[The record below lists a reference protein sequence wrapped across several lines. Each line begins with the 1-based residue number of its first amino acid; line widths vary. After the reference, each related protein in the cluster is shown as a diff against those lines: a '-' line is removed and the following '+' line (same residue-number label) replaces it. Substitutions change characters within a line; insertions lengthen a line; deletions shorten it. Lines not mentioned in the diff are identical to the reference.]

1 MKKRVYV
8 MLLMTMMTVMAVA
21 QTAQEL
27 LSEANAKYEAGQMAD
42 ALELYTQAANKGL
55 AEAQF
60 QLGKMYYLGESGS
73 KDYSSASMWFKR
85 AARQRHP
92 KAEYG
97 LATCY
102 MNGDGLPVN
111 YDQAL
116 MYMKASALRGYVPA
130 QRKLAELYSKGVLV
144 EADSVEAKR
153 WLDMSDGKDVAL
165 VPEIERP
172 TKIIAKAPVSAAPAA
187 SGLPAGSAAPS
198 AALAASGLP
207 AGSAASVAASTTP
220 AVSPAGSAATTPAAS
235 AAGTV
240 AAVADPP
247 IGYSATILPPAER
260 PDSLVKLMD
269 LVKLSRTEQLD
280 SLNQALMDSLTTTG
294 ILSKTMIATID
305 SMMIADSLEVVRLEK
320 LRQLKLQVAQ
330 QAQRKKSLV
339 VLPKESEIQRN
350 LPPTAT
356 THWDVPLEALTLK
369 QDGTEVPTP
378 SAPAGAPA
386 AAPAASGLP
395 AGTSAGSA
403 VASTT
408 PAASAAG
415 TAADILPVGADIP
428 APTAFDKLAAGASL
442 ASLNNTQDQI
452 EEEMNM
458 ANGAPVVRI
467 LYPEDQSLF
476 HTDVIKVKYQLL
488 AQGLESSTKIT
499 VMVDGVRQPDSRAVK
514 QADMIEVDVPNRD
527 CTVMLFAQ
535 NEKGNS
541 IPAAIRLIRENVQEV
556 DLPRLFAVVVG
567 VGDYKDEKLLPLK
580 MTVKDAND
588 FANVLRS
595 KKGHPFTD
603 VEVKLLCDQEATRGD
618 IFEAMEWMGQEAR
631 PNDLC
636 MFFFAGHGYRDE
648 RDRFF
653 FMPYGGSTKRTYEC
667 FSATDFK
674 DAAERINSKFVV
686 FADACYSAGLLEG
699 NRSAAAEHFVEQLRR
714 SKNGML
720 FYASSAGDT
729 KSKEDPTWGN
739 GAFTKALVEAFNGA
753 ARKEGDEGLST
764 RTLDTYL
771 YDAVR
776 RTTEFKQTPVFM
788 NPSGIEHFNIFTYEK

>member
-1 MKKRVYV
+1 MMNMNKRLCAI
-8 MLLMTMMTVMAVA
+8 LLMTVMTVMAVA

-27 LSEANAKYEAGQMAD
+27 LNDANAKYEAGQMDA

-55 AEAQF
+55 AEAQY

-85 AARQRHP
+85 AARQRHA

-130 QRKLAELYSKGVLV
+130 QRKLAELYQKGVLV

-153 WLDMSDGKDVAL
+153 WRDMSDGKDVTL
-165 VPEIERP
+165 VPEFERP
-172 TKIIAKAPVSAAPAA
+172 TKIIAQAPTASSTSTAPATTAPV
-187 SGLPAGSAAPS
+187 
-198 AALAASGLP
+198 
-207 AGSAASVAASTTP
+207 AASVNSVATTP
-220 AVSPAGSAATTPAAS
+220 AVSAVAT
-235 AAGTV
+235 
-240 AAVADPP
+240 AVADPP
-247 IGYSATILPPAER
+247 VGYSATILPPSER

-294 ILSKTMIATID
+294 VLNKRMIATID
-305 SMMIADSLEVVRLEK
+305 SMMIADSLEVVRLER

-339 VLPKESEIQRN
+339 VLPKDSEIQRD
-350 LPPTAT
+350 LPPSAS

-369 QDGTEVPTP
+369 QDDKVPAP
-378 SAPAGAPA
+378 VSAPVATPTDD
-386 AAPAASGLP
+386 ASDV
-395 AGTSAGSA
+395 ASA
-403 VASTT
+403 VT
-408 PAASAAG
+408 PAAS
-415 TAADILPVGADIP
+415 PV
-428 APTAFDKLAAGASL
+428 
-442 ASLNNTQDQI
+442 NNTQDQI
-452 EEEMNM
+452 EEEMSQT
-458 ANGAPVVRI
+458 NGAPVVRI

-476 HTDVIKVKYQLL
+476 HTDVVKLKYQLL
-488 AQGLESSTKIT
+488 AQGLESSTKVT

-527 CTVMLFAQ
+527 CTIMLFAQ

-541 IPAAIRLIRENVQEV
+541 IPATIRLIRENVSEA

-595 KKGHPFTD
+595 KKGHPFTE

-653 FMPYGGSTKRTYEC
+653 FMPYGGNTKRTYEC

-674 DAAERINSKFVV
+674 DAAEKINSKFVV

-753 ARKEGDEGLST
+753 ARKDGDEGLST
-764 RTLDTYL
+764 RSLDAYL
-771 YDAVR
+771 YEAVR
-776 RTTEFKQTPVFM
+776 KTTDYKQTPVFM

>member
-1 MKKRVYV
+1 MKEMMNMNKRLCAI
-8 MLLMTMMTVMAVA
+8 LLMTAMTVMAVA

-27 LSEANAKYEAGQMAD
+27 LNDANAKYEAGQMDA

-55 AEAQF
+55 AEAQY

-85 AARQRHP
+85 AARQRHA

-130 QRKLAELYSKGVLV
+130 QRKLAELYQKGVLV

-153 WLDMSDGKDVAL
+153 WRDMSDGKDVTL
-165 VPEIERP
+165 VPEFERP
-172 TKIIAKAPVSAAPAA
+172 TKIIAQAPTASSTSTAPATTAPVAAPVN
-187 SGLPAGSAAPS
+187 
-198 AALAASGLP
+198 
-207 AGSAASVAASTTP
+207 SVATTP
-220 AVSPAGSAATTPAAS
+220 AVSAVATAI
-235 AAGTV
+235 
-240 AAVADPP
+240 ADPP
-247 IGYSATILPPAER
+247 VGYSATILPPSER

-294 ILSKTMIATID
+294 VLNKRMIATID
-305 SMMIADSLEVVRLEK
+305 SMMIADSLEVVRLER

-339 VLPKESEIQRN
+339 VLPKDSEIQRD
-350 LPPTAT
+350 LPPSAS

-369 QDGTEVPTP
+369 QDDKVPAP
-378 SAPAGAPA
+378 VSAPVATPTDD
-386 AAPAASGLP
+386 ASDV
-395 AGTSAGSA
+395 ASA
-403 VASTT
+403 VT
-408 PAASAAG
+408 PAAS
-415 TAADILPVGADIP
+415 PV
-428 APTAFDKLAAGASL
+428 
-442 ASLNNTQDQI
+442 NNTQDQI
-452 EEEMNM
+452 EEEMSQT
-458 ANGAPVVRI
+458 NGAPVVRI

-476 HTDVIKVKYQLL
+476 HTDVVKLKYQLL
-488 AQGLESSTKIT
+488 AQGLESSTKVT

-527 CTVMLFAQ
+527 CTIMLFAQ

-541 IPAAIRLIRENVQEV
+541 IPATIRLIRENVSEA

-595 KKGHPFTD
+595 KKGHPFTE

-653 FMPYGGSTKRTYEC
+653 FMPYGGNTKRTYEC

-674 DAAERINSKFVV
+674 DAAEKINCKFVV

-753 ARKEGDEGLST
+753 ARKDGDEGLST
-764 RTLDTYL
+764 RSLDAYL
-771 YDAVR
+771 YEAVR
-776 RTTEFKQTPVFM
+776 KTTDYKQTPVFM

>member
-1 MKKRVYV
+1 MTMKKRVYT
-8 MLLMTMMTVMAVA
+8 MLLMAMMTVMSVA

-27 LSEANAKYEAGQMAD
+27 LNEANAKYEAGQMEA
-42 ALELYTQAANKGL
+42 ALDLYTKAANKGL

-85 AARQRHP
+85 AARQRHA

-130 QRKLAELYSKGVLV
+130 QRKLAELYQKGVLV

-153 WLDMSDGKDVAL
+153 WRDMSDGKDVVL

-172 TKIIAKAPVSAAPAA
+172 TKIIAKAPTAATAPTAPAA
-187 SGLPAGSAAPS
+187 PPA
-198 AALAASGLP
+198 
-207 AGSAASVAASTTP
+207 TP
-220 AVSPAGSAATTPAAS
+220 VATTPVALSVNTS
-235 AAGTV
+235 APA
-240 AAVADPP
+240 ADPSV
-247 IGYSATILPPAER
+247 GYSATILPPAER
-260 PDSLVKLMD
+260 PDSLVKLMN
-269 LVKLSRTEQLD
+269 LVKRSRIEKLD

-294 ILSKTMIATID
+294 VLNKRMIATID
-305 SMMIADSLEVVRLEK
+305 SMFIADSLEVIHQEK
-320 LRQLKLQVAQ
+320 IRQLKLQVAQ

-339 VLPKESEIQRN
+339 VLPKESEIQRD
-350 LPPTAT
+350 LPPTAS

-369 QDGTEVPTP
+369 QDGSEVPAAP
-378 SAPAGAPA
+378 ANAPAPVSAPADADVAVA
-386 AAPAASGLP
+386 AASPSSS
-395 AGTSAGSA
+395 SAG
-403 VASTT
+403 
-408 PAASAAG
+408 
-415 TAADILPVGADIP
+415 
-428 APTAFDKLAAGASL
+428 
-442 ASLNNTQDQI
+442 NTQEKI
-452 EEEMNM
+452 EEEMSLT
-458 ANGAPVVRI
+458 NGAPVVRI

-476 HTDVIKVKYQLL
+476 HTDVIKLKYQLL

-541 IPAAIRLIRENVQEV
+541 IPAAIRLIRENISEV

-653 FMPYGGSTKRTYEC
+653 FMPYGGNTKRTYEC

-674 DAAERINSKFVV
+674 EAAEKINSKFVV

-714 SKNGML
+714 SKNGMI

-764 RTLDTYL
+764 RTLDAYL

-776 RTTEFKQTPVFM
+776 RTTDFKQTPVFM
-788 NPSGIEHFNIFTYEK
+788 NPSGVEHFNIFTYEK

>member
-1 MKKRVYV
+1 MMSMNKRLCAI
-8 MLLMTMMTVMAVA
+8 LLMTAMTVMAVA

-27 LSEANAKYEAGQMAD
+27 LNDANAKYEAGQMDA

-55 AEAQF
+55 AEAQY

-85 AARQRHP
+85 AARQRHA

-130 QRKLAELYSKGVLV
+130 QRKLAELYQKGVLV

-153 WLDMSDGKDVAL
+153 WRDMSDGKDVTL
-165 VPEIERP
+165 VPEFERP
-172 TKIIAKAPVSAAPAA
+172 TKIIAQAPTASSTSTAPATTAPVADPVN
-187 SGLPAGSAAPS
+187 
-198 AALAASGLP
+198 
-207 AGSAASVAASTTP
+207 SVATTP
-220 AVSPAGSAATTPAAS
+220 AVSAVATAI
-235 AAGTV
+235 
-240 AAVADPP
+240 ADPP
-247 IGYSATILPPAER
+247 VGYSATILPPSER

-269 LVKLSRTEQLD
+269 LVKLSRTERLD

-294 ILSKTMIATID
+294 VLNKRMIATID
-305 SMMIADSLEVVRLEK
+305 SMMIADSLEVVRLER

-339 VLPKESEIQRN
+339 VLPKDSEIQRD
-350 LPPTAT
+350 LPPSAS

-369 QDGTEVPTP
+369 QDDKVPAP
-378 SAPAGAPA
+378 VSAPVATPTDD
-386 AAPAASGLP
+386 ASDV
-395 AGTSAGSA
+395 ASA
-403 VASTT
+403 VT
-408 PAASAAG
+408 PAAS
-415 TAADILPVGADIP
+415 PV
-428 APTAFDKLAAGASL
+428 
-442 ASLNNTQDQI
+442 NNTQDQI
-452 EEEMNM
+452 EEEMSQT
-458 ANGAPVVRI
+458 NGAPVVRI

-476 HTDVIKVKYQLL
+476 HTDVVKLKYQLL
-488 AQGLESSTKIT
+488 AQGLESSTKVT

-527 CTVMLFAQ
+527 CTIMLFAQ

-541 IPAAIRLIRENVQEV
+541 IPATIRLIRENVSEA

-595 KKGHPFTD
+595 KKGHPFTE

-653 FMPYGGSTKRTYEC
+653 FMPYGGNTKRTYEC

-674 DAAERINSKFVV
+674 DAAEKINSKFVV

-753 ARKEGDEGLST
+753 ARKDGDEGLST
-764 RTLDTYL
+764 RSLDAYL
-771 YDAVR
+771 YEAVR
-776 RTTEFKQTPVFM
+776 KTTDYKQTPVFM

>member
-1 MKKRVYV
+1 MMNMNKRLCAI
-8 MLLMTMMTVMAVA
+8 LLMTAMTVMAVA

-27 LSEANAKYEAGQMAD
+27 LNDANAKYEAGQMDA

-55 AEAQF
+55 AEAQY

-85 AARQRHP
+85 AARQRHA

-130 QRKLAELYSKGVLV
+130 QRKLAELYQKGVLV

-153 WLDMSDGKDVAL
+153 WRDMSDGKDVTL
-165 VPEIERP
+165 VPEFERP
-172 TKIIAKAPVSAAPAA
+172 TKIIAQAPTASSTSTAPATTAPVAAPVN
-187 SGLPAGSAAPS
+187 
-198 AALAASGLP
+198 
-207 AGSAASVAASTTP
+207 SVATTP
-220 AVSPAGSAATTPAAS
+220 AVSAVATAI
-235 AAGTV
+235 
-240 AAVADPP
+240 ADPP
-247 IGYSATILPPAER
+247 VGYSATILPPSER

-294 ILSKTMIATID
+294 VLNKRMIATID
-305 SMMIADSLEVVRLEK
+305 SMMIADSLEVVRLER
-320 LRQLKLQVAQ
+320 LRLLKLQVAQ

-339 VLPKESEIQRN
+339 VLPKDSEIQRD
-350 LPPTAT
+350 LPPSAS

-369 QDGTEVPTP
+369 QDDKVPAP
-378 SAPAGAPA
+378 VSAPVATPTDD
-386 AAPAASGLP
+386 ASDV
-395 AGTSAGSA
+395 ASA
-403 VASTT
+403 VT
-408 PAASAAG
+408 PAAS
-415 TAADILPVGADIP
+415 PV
-428 APTAFDKLAAGASL
+428 
-442 ASLNNTQDQI
+442 NNTQDQI
-452 EEEMNM
+452 EEEMSQT
-458 ANGAPVVRI
+458 NGAPVVRI

-476 HTDVIKVKYQLL
+476 HTDVVKLKYQLL
-488 AQGLESSTKIT
+488 AQGLESSTKVT

-527 CTVMLFAQ
+527 CTIMLFAQ

-541 IPAAIRLIRENVQEV
+541 IPATIRLIRENVSEA

-595 KKGHPFTD
+595 KKGHPFTE

-653 FMPYGGSTKRTYEC
+653 FMPYGGNTKRTYEC

-674 DAAERINSKFVV
+674 DAAEKINSKFVV

-753 ARKEGDEGLST
+753 ARKDGDEGLST
-764 RTLDTYL
+764 RSLDAYL
-771 YDAVR
+771 YEAVR
-776 RTTEFKQTPVFM
+776 KTTDYKQTPVFM

>member
-1 MKKRVYV
+1 MTMRKRVYV
-8 MLLMTMMTVMAVA
+8 ILLMTLVTVMAVA
-21 QTAQEL
+21 QTAQDL
-27 LSEANAKYEAGQMAD
+27 LSEANAKYEAGQMD
-42 ALELYTQAANKGL
+42 VALELYTQAANKGL

-60 QLGKMYYLGESGS
+60 QVGKMYYLGESGS

-85 AARQRHP
+85 AARQRHA

-102 MNGDGLPVN
+102 MNGDGVPVN

-116 MYMKASALRGYVPA
+116 MYMRASALRGYVPA
-130 QRKLAELYSKGVLV
+130 QRKLAELYQKGVLV
-144 EADSVEAKR
+144 EADSIEAKR
-153 WLDMSDGKDVAL
+153 WRDMSDGKDVVL

-172 TKIIAKAPVSAAPAA
+172 TKIIAKAPVVSPTVAAPASA
-187 SGLPAGSAAPS
+187 SAP
-198 AALAASGLP
+198 
-207 AGSAASVAASTTP
+207 TTP
-220 AVSPAGSAATTPAAS
+220 ASATAATSSSAAAPAVASAPAADS
-235 AAGTV
+235 
-240 AAVADPP
+240 P

-280 SLNQALMDSLTTTG
+280 SLNQALIDSLTTTG
-294 ILSKTMIATID
+294 ILNKTMIATID
-305 SMMIADSLEVVRLEK
+305 SMMIADSLEVIRLEK

-350 LPPTAT
+350 VPPTVS
-356 THWDVPLEALTLK
+356 THWDVPLEALVLK

-378 SAPAGAPA
+378 PANTEASSVTTPETTVPA
-386 AAPAASGLP
+386 AVSDLAATS
-395 AGTSAGSA
+395 SAG
-403 VASTT
+403 
-408 PAASAAG
+408 
-415 TAADILPVGADIP
+415 
-428 APTAFDKLAAGASL
+428 
-442 ASLNNTQDQI
+442 NTQEQI
-452 EEEMNM
+452 EEELSQT
-458 ANGAPVVRI
+458 NGAPVVRI

-488 AQGLESSTKIT
+488 AQGLESSTKIS

-541 IPAAIRLIRENVQEV
+541 IPAAIRLIRENITEL
-556 DLPRLFAVVVG
+556 DLPRLIAVVVG

-580 MTVKDAND
+580 MTVKDATD

-674 DAAERINSKFVV
+674 DAAEKINSKFVV

-753 ARKEGDEGLST
+753 ARKDGDEGLST
-764 RTLDTYL
+764 RTLDAYL

-776 RTTEFKQTPVFM
+776 RTTDFKQTPVFM

>member
-1 MKKRVYV
+1 MKRVYV
-8 MLLMTMMTVMAVA
+8 MLLMTLMTVMAAA

-27 LSEANAKYEAGQMAD
+27 LNEANAKYEAGQMEA
-42 ALELYTQAANKGL
+42 AVELYTQAANKGL

-85 AARQRHP
+85 AARQRHA

-116 MYMKASALRGYVPA
+116 MYMRASALRGYVPA
-130 QRKLAELYSKGVLV
+130 QRKLAELYQKGVLV

-153 WLDMSDGKDVAL
+153 WRDMSDGKDVAL

-172 TKIIAKAPVSAAPAA
+172 TKIIAKAPADAPAAPTASAPAAPKPAAPKPAAAPAEI
-187 SGLPAGSAAPS
+187 PAGAAP
-198 AALAASGLP
+198 
-207 AGSAASVAASTTP
+207 
-220 AVSPAGSAATTPAAS
+220 
-235 AAGTV
+235 
-240 AAVADPP
+240 VADAP

-269 LVKLSRTEQLD
+269 LVKRSRTEQLD

-294 ILSKTMIATID
+294 ILNKTMIATID
-305 SMMIADSLEVVRLEK
+305 SMMVADSLEVIRLEK
-320 LRQLKLQVAQ
+320 LRLLKIQVAQ

-339 VLPKESEIQRN
+339 VLPKDSEIQRN
-350 LPPTAT
+350 LPPTVS

-369 QDGTEVPTP
+369 QDGSEVP
-378 SAPAGAPA
+378 APPANAPA
-386 AAPAASGLP
+386 APAPSAAGADVAAATPASAAASP
-395 AGTSAGSA
+395 ALAA
-403 VASTT
+403 NT
-408 PAASAAG
+408 PAASATG
-415 TAADILPVGADIP
+415 
-428 APTAFDKLAAGASL
+428 
-442 ASLNNTQDQI
+442 NTQDQI
-452 EEEMNM
+452 EEEMSM
-458 ANGAPVVRI
+458 TNGAPVVRI

-488 AQGLESSTKIT
+488 AQGLENSTKIT

-541 IPAAIRLIRENVQEV
+541 IPAAIRLIRENITEV

-674 DAAERINSKFVV
+674 DAAEKINCKFVV

-714 SKNGML
+714 SKNGMV
-720 FYASSAGDT
+720 FYASSSGDT

-753 ARKEGDEGLST
+753 ARKDGDLGLST
-764 RTLDTYL
+764 RSLDAYL

-776 RTTEFKQTPVFM
+776 RTTDFKQTPVFM

>member
-1 MKKRVYV
+1 MMNMNKRLCAI
-8 MLLMTMMTVMAVA
+8 LLMTAMTVMAVA

-27 LSEANAKYEAGQMAD
+27 LNDANAKYEAGQMDA

-55 AEAQF
+55 AEAQY

-85 AARQRHP
+85 AARQRHA

-130 QRKLAELYSKGVLV
+130 QRKLAELYQKGVLV

-153 WLDMSDGKDVAL
+153 WRDMSDGKDVTL
-165 VPEIERP
+165 VPEFERP
-172 TKIIAKAPVSAAPAA
+172 TKIIAQAPTASSTSTAPATTAPVADPVN
-187 SGLPAGSAAPS
+187 
-198 AALAASGLP
+198 
-207 AGSAASVAASTTP
+207 SVATTP
-220 AVSPAGSAATTPAAS
+220 AVSAVATAI
-235 AAGTV
+235 
-240 AAVADPP
+240 ADPP
-247 IGYSATILPPAER
+247 VGYSATILPPSER

-294 ILSKTMIATID
+294 VLNKRMIATID
-305 SMMIADSLEVVRLEK
+305 SMMIADSLEVVRLER

-339 VLPKESEIQRN
+339 VLPKDSEIQRD
-350 LPPTAT
+350 LPPSAS

-369 QDGTEVPTP
+369 QDDKVPAP
-378 SAPAGAPA
+378 VSAPVATPTDD
-386 AAPAASGLP
+386 ASDV
-395 AGTSAGSA
+395 ASA
-403 VASTT
+403 VT
-408 PAASAAG
+408 PAAS
-415 TAADILPVGADIP
+415 PV
-428 APTAFDKLAAGASL
+428 
-442 ASLNNTQDQI
+442 NNTQNQI
-452 EEEMNM
+452 EEEMSQT
-458 ANGAPVVRI
+458 NGAPVVRI

-476 HTDVIKVKYQLL
+476 HTDVVKLKYQLL
-488 AQGLESSTKIT
+488 AQGLESSTKVT

-527 CTVMLFAQ
+527 CTIMLFAQ

-541 IPAAIRLIRENVQEV
+541 IPATIRLIRENVSEA

-595 KKGHPFTD
+595 KKGHPFTE

-653 FMPYGGSTKRTYEC
+653 FMPYGGNTKRTYEC

-674 DAAERINSKFVV
+674 DAAEKINSKFVV

-753 ARKEGDEGLST
+753 ARKDGDEGLST
-764 RTLDTYL
+764 RSLDAYL
-771 YDAVR
+771 YEAVR
-776 RTTEFKQTPVFM
+776 KTTDYKQTPVFM

>member
-1 MKKRVYV
+1 MMNMNKRLCAI
-8 MLLMTMMTVMAVA
+8 LLMTAMTVMAVA
-21 QTAQEL
+21 QTAPEL
-27 LSEANAKYEAGQMAD
+27 LNDANAKYEAGQMDA

-55 AEAQF
+55 AEAQY

-85 AARQRHP
+85 AARQRHA

-130 QRKLAELYSKGVLV
+130 QRKLAELYQKGVLV

-153 WLDMSDGKDVAL
+153 WRDMSDGKDVTL
-165 VPEIERP
+165 VSEFERP
-172 TKIIAKAPVSAAPAA
+172 TKIIAQAPTASSTSTAPATTAPVAAPVN
-187 SGLPAGSAAPS
+187 
-198 AALAASGLP
+198 
-207 AGSAASVAASTTP
+207 SVATTP
-220 AVSPAGSAATTPAAS
+220 AVSAVATAI
-235 AAGTV
+235 
-240 AAVADPP
+240 ADPP
-247 IGYSATILPPAER
+247 VGYSATILPPSER

-294 ILSKTMIATID
+294 VLNKRMIATID
-305 SMMIADSLEVVRLEK
+305 SMMIADSLEVVRLER

-339 VLPKESEIQRN
+339 VLPKDSEIQRD
-350 LPPTAT
+350 LPPSAS

-369 QDGTEVPTP
+369 QDDKVPAP
-378 SAPAGAPA
+378 VSAPVATPTDD
-386 AAPAASGLP
+386 ASD
-395 AGTSAGSA
+395 
-403 VASTT
+403 VASAIT
-408 PAASAAG
+408 PAAS
-415 TAADILPVGADIP
+415 PV
-428 APTAFDKLAAGASL
+428 
-442 ASLNNTQDQI
+442 NNTQDQI
-452 EEEMNM
+452 EEEMSQT
-458 ANGAPVVRI
+458 NGAPVVRI

-476 HTDVIKVKYQLL
+476 HTDVVKLKYQLL
-488 AQGLESSTKIT
+488 AQGLESSTKVT

-527 CTVMLFAQ
+527 CTIMLFAQ

-541 IPAAIRLIRENVQEV
+541 IPATIRLIRENVSEA

-595 KKGHPFTD
+595 KKGHPFTE

-653 FMPYGGSTKRTYEC
+653 FMPYGGNTKRTYEC

-674 DAAERINSKFVV
+674 DAAEKINSKFVV

-753 ARKEGDEGLST
+753 ARKDGDEGLST
-764 RTLDTYL
+764 RSLDAYL
-771 YDAVR
+771 YEAVR
-776 RTTEFKQTPVFM
+776 KTTDYKQTPVFM

>member
-1 MKKRVYV
+1 MNMKQRLYV
-8 MLLMTMMTVMAVA
+8 MLLMTIMMVTAVA
-21 QTAQEL
+21 QTPQEQL
-27 LSEANAKYEAGQMAD
+27 NEANAKYQTGQFEE
-42 ALELYTQAANKGL
+42 ALELYTKAASKGL
-55 AEAQF
+55 ADAQF
-60 QLGKMYYLGESGS
+60 QLGKMYYLGEGTS

-85 AARQRHP
+85 AARQRHA

-102 MNGDGLPVN
+102 MNGDGVPVN

-116 MYMKASALRGYVPA
+116 MYMKASAIRGYVPA
-130 QRKLAELYSKGVLV
+130 QQKLADLYQKGVLV

-153 WLDMSDGKDVAL
+153 WRDMSNGKDVGLA
-165 VPEIERP
+165 PEIERP
-172 TKIIAKAPVSAAPAA
+172 TKIIAQAPAA
-187 SGLPAGSAAPS
+187 TTPAASPAGSS
-198 AALAASGLP
+198 A
-207 AGSAASVAASTTP
+207 TTP
-220 AVSPAGSAATTPAAS
+220 AASPSGSAATTPAAS
-235 AAGTV
+235 AAGIPV
-240 AAVADPP
+240 EDPP
-247 IGYSATILPPAER
+247 IGYSATILPPSER

-269 LVKLSRTEQLD
+269 LVKLSRQEKLD
-280 SLNQALMDSLTTTG
+280 SLNQALMDSLKTNG
-294 ILSKTMIATID
+294 ILDKRMIATID
-305 SMMIADSLEVVRLEK
+305 SMMIADSLEVVRLER
-320 LRQLKLQVAQ
+320 LRQLKLQIAQ

-350 LPPTAT
+350 LPPTVS

-369 QDGTEVPTP
+369 DDGSTP
-378 SAPAGAPA
+378 PPPPA
-386 AAPAASGLP
+386 APPAEVAPPAEAAATDLAAAATPAASP
-395 AGTSAGSA
+395 AGIATTPVASAAGSPA
-403 VASTT
+403 ASPATT

-415 TAADILPVGADIP
+415 TP
-428 APTAFDKLAAGASL
+428 ASEDLSA
-442 ASLNNTQDQI
+442 
-452 EEEMNM
+452 

-476 HTDVIKVKYQLL
+476 HTDVIKLKYQLL
-488 AQGLESSTKIT
+488 AQGLEKSTKIT

-527 CTVMLFAQ
+527 CTIMLFAQ

-541 IPAAIRLIRENVQEV
+541 IPAAIRLIRENVAQV

-567 VGDYKDEKLLPLK
+567 VGEYNDEKLLPLK
-580 MTVKDAND
+580 MTVKDATD
-588 FANVLRS
+588 FSNVLRT
-595 KKGHPFTD
+595 KKGHPFSD
-603 VEVKLLCDQEATRGD
+603 VEVKLLLDQEATRGD

-653 FMPYGGSTKRTYEC
+653 FMPYGGNTKRTYEC

-674 DAAERINSKFVV
+674 DAAEKINSKFVV

-753 ARKEGDEGLST
+753 ARRDGDEGLST
-764 RTLDTYL
+764 RALDAYL

-776 RTTEFKQTPVFM
+776 KTTDYKQTPVFM
-788 NPSGIEHFNIFTYEK
+788 NPSGIEHFNIFTYDK

>member
-1 MKKRVYV
+1 MMNMNKRLCAI
-8 MLLMTMMTVMAVA
+8 LLMTAMTVMAVA

-27 LSEANAKYEAGQMAD
+27 LNDANAKYEAGQMDA

-55 AEAQF
+55 AEAQY

-85 AARQRHP
+85 AARQRHA

-130 QRKLAELYSKGVLV
+130 QRKLAELYQKGVLV

-153 WLDMSDGKDVAL
+153 WRDMSDGKDVTL
-165 VPEIERP
+165 VPEFERP
-172 TKIIAKAPVSAAPAA
+172 TKIIAQAPTASSTSTAPAITAPVAAPVN
-187 SGLPAGSAAPS
+187 
-198 AALAASGLP
+198 
-207 AGSAASVAASTTP
+207 SVATTP
-220 AVSPAGSAATTPAAS
+220 AVSAVATAI
-235 AAGTV
+235 
-240 AAVADPP
+240 ADPP
-247 IGYSATILPPAER
+247 VGYSATILPPSER

-294 ILSKTMIATID
+294 VLNKRMIATID
-305 SMMIADSLEVVRLEK
+305 SMMIADSLEVVRLER

-339 VLPKESEIQRN
+339 VLPKDSEIQRD
-350 LPPTAT
+350 LPPSAS

-369 QDGTEVPTP
+369 QDDKVPAP
-378 SAPAGAPA
+378 VSAPVATPTDD
-386 AAPAASGLP
+386 ASDV
-395 AGTSAGSA
+395 ASA
-403 VASTT
+403 VT
-408 PAASAAG
+408 PAAS
-415 TAADILPVGADIP
+415 PV
-428 APTAFDKLAAGASL
+428 
-442 ASLNNTQDQI
+442 NNTQDQI
-452 EEEMNM
+452 EEEMSQT
-458 ANGAPVVRI
+458 NGAPVVRI

-476 HTDVIKVKYQLL
+476 HTDVVKLKYQLL
-488 AQGLESSTKIT
+488 AQGLESSTKVT

-527 CTVMLFAQ
+527 CTIMLFAQ

-541 IPAAIRLIRENVQEV
+541 IPATIRLIRENVSEA

-595 KKGHPFTD
+595 KKGHPFTE

-653 FMPYGGSTKRTYEC
+653 FMPYGGNTKRTYEC

-674 DAAERINSKFVV
+674 DAAEKINSKFVV

-753 ARKEGDEGLST
+753 ARKDGDEGLST
-764 RTLDTYL
+764 RSLDAYL
-771 YDAVR
+771 YEAVR
-776 RTTEFKQTPVFM
+776 KTTDYKQTPVFM

>member
-1 MKKRVYV
+1 MMNMNKRLCAI
-8 MLLMTMMTVMAVA
+8 LLMTVMTVMAVA

-27 LSEANAKYEAGQMAD
+27 LSDANAKYEAGQMDA

-55 AEAQF
+55 AEAQY

-85 AARQRHP
+85 AARQRHA

-130 QRKLAELYSKGVLV
+130 QRKLAELYQKGVLV

-153 WLDMSDGKDVAL
+153 WRDMSDGKDVTL
-165 VPEIERP
+165 VPEFERP
-172 TKIIAKAPVSAAPAA
+172 TKIIAQAPTASSTSTAPATTAPVAAPVN
-187 SGLPAGSAAPS
+187 
-198 AALAASGLP
+198 
-207 AGSAASVAASTTP
+207 SVATTP
-220 AVSPAGSAATTPAAS
+220 AVSAVATAI
-235 AAGTV
+235 
-240 AAVADPP
+240 ADPP
-247 IGYSATILPPAER
+247 VGYSATILPPSER

-294 ILSKTMIATID
+294 VLNKRMIATID

-339 VLPKESEIQRN
+339 VLPKDSEIQRD
-350 LPPTAT
+350 LPPSAS

-369 QDGTEVPTP
+369 QDDKVPAP
-378 SAPAGAPA
+378 VSAPVATPTDD
-386 AAPAASGLP
+386 ASD
-395 AGTSAGSA
+395 
-403 VASTT
+403 VASVVT
-408 PAASAAG
+408 PAAS
-415 TAADILPVGADIP
+415 PV
-428 APTAFDKLAAGASL
+428 
-442 ASLNNTQDQI
+442 NNTQDQI
-452 EEEMNM
+452 EEEMSQT
-458 ANGAPVVRI
+458 NGAPVVRI

-476 HTDVIKVKYQLL
+476 HTDVVKLKYQLL
-488 AQGLESSTKIT
+488 AQGLESSTKVT

-527 CTVMLFAQ
+527 CTIMLFAQ

-541 IPAAIRLIRENVQEV
+541 IPATIRLIRENVSEA

-595 KKGHPFTD
+595 KKGHPFTE

-653 FMPYGGSTKRTYEC
+653 FMPYGGNTKRTYEC

-674 DAAERINSKFVV
+674 DAAEKINSKFVV

-753 ARKEGDEGLST
+753 ARKDGDEGLST
-764 RTLDTYL
+764 RSLDAYL
-771 YDAVR
+771 YEAVR
-776 RTTEFKQTPVFM
+776 KTTDYKQTPVFM

>member
-1 MKKRVYV
+1 MNMKQRLYV
-8 MLLMTMMTVMAVA
+8 MLLMTIMMVTAVA
-21 QTAQEL
+21 QTPQEQL
-27 LSEANAKYEAGQMAD
+27 NEANAKYQTGQFEE
-42 ALELYTQAANKGL
+42 ALELYTKAASKGL
-55 AEAQF
+55 ADAQF
-60 QLGKMYYLGESGS
+60 QLGKMYYLGEGTS

-85 AARQRHP
+85 AARQRHA

-102 MNGDGLPVN
+102 MNGDGVPVN

-116 MYMKASALRGYVPA
+116 MYMKASAIRGYVPA
-130 QRKLAELYSKGVLV
+130 QQKLADLYQKGVLV

-153 WLDMSDGKDVAL
+153 WRDMSNGKDVGLA
-165 VPEIERP
+165 PEIERP
-172 TKIIAKAPVSAAPAA
+172 TKIIAQAPAA
-187 SGLPAGSAAPS
+187 TTPAASPAGSS
-198 AALAASGLP
+198 A
-207 AGSAASVAASTTP
+207 TTP
-220 AVSPAGSAATTPAAS
+220 AASPSGSAATTPAAS
-235 AAGTV
+235 AAGIPV
-240 AAVADPP
+240 EDSP
-247 IGYSATILPPAER
+247 IGYSATILPPSER

-269 LVKLSRTEQLD
+269 LVKLSRQEKLD
-280 SLNQALMDSLTTTG
+280 SLNQALMDSLKTNG
-294 ILSKTMIATID
+294 ILDKRMIATID
-305 SMMIADSLEVVRLEK
+305 SMMIADSLEVVRLER
-320 LRQLKLQVAQ
+320 LRQLKLQIAQ

-350 LPPTAT
+350 LPPTVS

-369 QDGTEVPTP
+369 DDGSTP
-378 SAPAGAPA
+378 PPPPA
-386 AAPAASGLP
+386 APPAEVAPPAEAAATDLAAAATPAASP
-395 AGTSAGSA
+395 AGIATTPVASAAGSPA
-403 VASTT
+403 ASPATT

-415 TAADILPVGADIP
+415 TP
-428 APTAFDKLAAGASL
+428 ASEDLSA
-442 ASLNNTQDQI
+442 
-452 EEEMNM
+452 

-476 HTDVIKVKYQLL
+476 HTDVIKLKYQLL
-488 AQGLESSTKIT
+488 AQGLEKSTKIT

-527 CTVMLFAQ
+527 CTIMLFAQ

-541 IPAAIRLIRENVQEV
+541 IPAAIRLIRENVAQV

-567 VGDYKDEKLLPLK
+567 VGEYNDEKLLPLK
-580 MTVKDAND
+580 MTVKDATD
-588 FANVLRS
+588 FSNVLRT
-595 KKGHPFTD
+595 KKGHPFSD
-603 VEVKLLCDQEATRGD
+603 VEVKLLLDQEATRGD

-653 FMPYGGSTKRTYEC
+653 FMPYGGNTKRTYEC

-674 DAAERINSKFVV
+674 DAAEKINSKFVV

-753 ARKEGDEGLST
+753 ARRDGDEGLST
-764 RTLDTYL
+764 RALDAYL

-776 RTTEFKQTPVFM
+776 KTTDYKQTPVFM
-788 NPSGIEHFNIFTYEK
+788 NPSGIEHFNIFTYDQ

>member
-1 MKKRVYV
+1 MNMKQRLYV
-8 MLLMTMMTVMAVA
+8 MLLMTIMMVTAVA
-21 QTAQEL
+21 QTPQEQL
-27 LSEANAKYEAGQMAD
+27 NEANAKYQTGQFEE
-42 ALELYTQAANKGL
+42 ALELYTKAASKGL
-55 AEAQF
+55 ADAQF
-60 QLGKMYYLGESGS
+60 QLGKMYYLGEGTS

-85 AARQRHP
+85 AARQRHA

-102 MNGDGLPVN
+102 MNGDGVPVN

-116 MYMKASALRGYVPA
+116 MYMKASAIRGYVPA
-130 QRKLAELYSKGVLV
+130 QQKLADLYQKGVLV

-153 WLDMSDGKDVAL
+153 WRDMSNGKDVGLA
-165 VPEIERP
+165 PEIERP
-172 TKIIAKAPVSAAPAA
+172 TKIIAQAPAA
-187 SGLPAGSAAPS
+187 TTPAASPAGSS
-198 AALAASGLP
+198 A
-207 AGSAASVAASTTP
+207 TTP
-220 AVSPAGSAATTPAAS
+220 AASPSGSAATTPAAS
-235 AAGTV
+235 AAGIPV
-240 AAVADPP
+240 EDPP
-247 IGYSATILPPAER
+247 IGYSATILPPSER

-269 LVKLSRTEQLD
+269 LVKLSRQEKLD
-280 SLNQALMDSLTTTG
+280 SLNQALMDSLKTNG
-294 ILSKTMIATID
+294 ILDKRMIATID
-305 SMMIADSLEVVRLEK
+305 SMMIADSLEVVRLER
-320 LRQLKLQVAQ
+320 LRQLKLQIAQ

-350 LPPTAT
+350 LPPTVS

-369 QDGTEVPTP
+369 DDGSTP
-378 SAPAGAPA
+378 PPPPA
-386 AAPAASGLP
+386 APPAEVAPPAEAAATDLAAAATPAASP
-395 AGTSAGSA
+395 AGIA
-403 VASTT
+403 TT

-415 TAADILPVGADIP
+415 TP
-428 APTAFDKLAAGASL
+428 ASEDLSA
-442 ASLNNTQDQI
+442 
-452 EEEMNM
+452 

-476 HTDVIKVKYQLL
+476 HTDVIKLKYQLL
-488 AQGLESSTKIT
+488 AQGLEKSTKIT

-527 CTVMLFAQ
+527 CTIMLFAQ

-541 IPAAIRLIRENVQEV
+541 IPAAIRLIRENVAQV

-567 VGDYKDEKLLPLK
+567 VGEYNDEKLLPLK
-580 MTVKDAND
+580 MTVKDATD
-588 FANVLRS
+588 FSNVLRT
-595 KKGHPFTD
+595 KKGHPFSD
-603 VEVKLLCDQEATRGD
+603 VEVKLLLDQEATRGD

-653 FMPYGGSTKRTYEC
+653 FMPYGGNTKRTYEC

-674 DAAERINSKFVV
+674 DAAEKINSKFVV

-753 ARKEGDEGLST
+753 ARRDGDEGLST
-764 RTLDTYL
+764 RALDAYL

-776 RTTEFKQTPVFM
+776 KTTDYKQTPVFM
-788 NPSGIEHFNIFTYEK
+788 NPSGIEHFNIFTYDQ

>member
-1 MKKRVYV
+1 MMNMNKRLCAI
-8 MLLMTMMTVMAVA
+8 LLMTAMTVMAVA

-27 LSEANAKYEAGQMAD
+27 LNDANAKYEAGQMDA

-55 AEAQF
+55 AEAQY

-85 AARQRHP
+85 AARQRHA

-130 QRKLAELYSKGVLV
+130 QRKLAELYQKGVLV

-153 WLDMSDGKDVAL
+153 WRDMSDGKDVTL
-165 VPEIERP
+165 VPEFERP
-172 TKIIAKAPVSAAPAA
+172 TKIIAQAPTASSTSTAPTTTAPVAAPVN
-187 SGLPAGSAAPS
+187 
-198 AALAASGLP
+198 
-207 AGSAASVAASTTP
+207 SVATTP
-220 AVSPAGSAATTPAAS
+220 AVSAVATAI
-235 AAGTV
+235 
-240 AAVADPP
+240 ADPP
-247 IGYSATILPPAER
+247 VGYSATILPPSER

-294 ILSKTMIATID
+294 VLNKRMIATID
-305 SMMIADSLEVVRLEK
+305 SMMIADSLEVVRLER

-339 VLPKESEIQRN
+339 VLPKDSEIQRD
-350 LPPTAT
+350 LPPSAS

-369 QDGTEVPTP
+369 QDDKVPAP
-378 SAPAGAPA
+378 VSAPVATPTDD
-386 AAPAASGLP
+386 ASDV
-395 AGTSAGSA
+395 ASA
-403 VASTT
+403 VTT
-408 PAASAAG
+408 PAAS
-415 TAADILPVGADIP
+415 PV
-428 APTAFDKLAAGASL
+428 
-442 ASLNNTQDQI
+442 NNTQDQI
-452 EEEMNM
+452 EEEMSQT
-458 ANGAPVVRI
+458 NGAPVVRI

-476 HTDVIKVKYQLL
+476 HTDVVKLKYQLL
-488 AQGLESSTKIT
+488 AQGLESSTKVT

-527 CTVMLFAQ
+527 CTIMLFAQ

-541 IPAAIRLIRENVQEV
+541 IPATIRLIRENVSEA

-595 KKGHPFTD
+595 KKGHPFTE

-653 FMPYGGSTKRTYEC
+653 FMPYGGNTKRTYEC

-674 DAAERINSKFVV
+674 DAAEKINSKFVV

-753 ARKEGDEGLST
+753 ARKDGDEGLST
-764 RTLDTYL
+764 RSLDAYL
-771 YDAVR
+771 YEAVR
-776 RTTEFKQTPVFM
+776 KTTDYKQTPVFM

>member
-1 MKKRVYV
+1 MMNMNKRLCAI
-8 MLLMTMMTVMAVA
+8 LLMTAMTVMAVA

-27 LSEANAKYEAGQMAD
+27 LNDANAKYEAGQMDA

-55 AEAQF
+55 AEAQY

-85 AARQRHP
+85 AARQRHA

-130 QRKLAELYSKGVLV
+130 QRKLAELYQKGVLV

-153 WLDMSDGKDVAL
+153 WRDMSDGKDVTL
-165 VPEIERP
+165 VPEFERP
-172 TKIIAKAPVSAAPAA
+172 TKIIAQAPTASSTSTAPATTAPVADPVN
-187 SGLPAGSAAPS
+187 
-198 AALAASGLP
+198 
-207 AGSAASVAASTTP
+207 SVATTP
-220 AVSPAGSAATTPAAS
+220 AVSAVATAI
-235 AAGTV
+235 
-240 AAVADPP
+240 ADPP
-247 IGYSATILPPAER
+247 VGYSATILPPSER

-280 SLNQALMDSLTTTG
+280 SLNQAVMDSLTTTG
-294 ILSKTMIATID
+294 VLNKRMIATID
-305 SMMIADSLEVVRLEK
+305 SMMIADSLEVVRLER

-339 VLPKESEIQRN
+339 VLPKDSEIQRD
-350 LPPTAT
+350 LPPSAS

-369 QDGTEVPTP
+369 QDDKVPAP
-378 SAPAGAPA
+378 VSAPVATPTDD
-386 AAPAASGLP
+386 ASDV
-395 AGTSAGSA
+395 ASA
-403 VASTT
+403 VT
-408 PAASAAG
+408 PAAS
-415 TAADILPVGADIP
+415 PV
-428 APTAFDKLAAGASL
+428 
-442 ASLNNTQDQI
+442 NNTQDQI
-452 EEEMNM
+452 EEEMSQT
-458 ANGAPVVRI
+458 NGAPVVRI

-476 HTDVIKVKYQLL
+476 HTDVVKLKYQLL
-488 AQGLESSTKIT
+488 AQGLESSTKVT

-527 CTVMLFAQ
+527 CTIMLFAQ

-541 IPAAIRLIRENVQEV
+541 IPATIRLIRENVSEA

-595 KKGHPFTD
+595 KKGHPFTE

-653 FMPYGGSTKRTYEC
+653 FMPYGGNTKRTYEC

-674 DAAERINSKFVV
+674 DAAEKINSKFVV

-753 ARKEGDEGLST
+753 ARKDGDEGLST
-764 RTLDTYL
+764 RSLDAYL
-771 YDAVR
+771 YEAVR
-776 RTTEFKQTPVFM
+776 KTTDYKQTPVFM

>member
-1 MKKRVYV
+1 MMSMNKRLCTI
-8 MLLMTMMTVMAVA
+8 LLMTAMTVMAVA

-27 LSEANAKYEAGQMAD
+27 LNDANAKYEAGQMDA

-55 AEAQF
+55 AEAQY

-85 AARQRHP
+85 AARQRHA

-130 QRKLAELYSKGVLV
+130 QRKLAELYQKGVLV

-153 WLDMSDGKDVAL
+153 WRDMSDGKDVTL
-165 VPEIERP
+165 VPEFERP
-172 TKIIAKAPVSAAPAA
+172 TKIIAQAPTASSTSTAPATTAPV
-187 SGLPAGSAAPS
+187 
-198 AALAASGLP
+198 
-207 AGSAASVAASTTP
+207 AASVNSVATTP
-220 AVSPAGSAATTPAAS
+220 AVSAVAT
-235 AAGTV
+235 
-240 AAVADPP
+240 AVADPP
-247 IGYSATILPPAER
+247 VGYSATILPPSER

-294 ILSKTMIATID
+294 VLNKRMIATID
-305 SMMIADSLEVVRLEK
+305 SMMIADSLEVVRLER

-339 VLPKESEIQRN
+339 VLPKDSEIQRD
-350 LPPTAT
+350 LPPSAS

-369 QDGTEVPTP
+369 QDDKVPAP
-378 SAPAGAPA
+378 VSAPVATPTDDASDVA
-386 AAPAASGLP
+386 SAVTSAAS
-395 AGTSAGSA
+395 
-403 VASTT
+403 
-408 PAASAAG
+408 
-415 TAADILPVGADIP
+415 PV
-428 APTAFDKLAAGASL
+428 
-442 ASLNNTQDQI
+442 NNTQDQI
-452 EEEMNM
+452 EEEMSQT
-458 ANGAPVVRI
+458 NGAPVVRI

-476 HTDVIKVKYQLL
+476 HTDVVKLKYQLL
-488 AQGLESSTKIT
+488 AQGLESSTKVT

-527 CTVMLFAQ
+527 CTIMLFAQ

-541 IPAAIRLIRENVQEV
+541 IPATIRLIRENVSEA

-595 KKGHPFTD
+595 KKGHPFTE

-653 FMPYGGSTKRTYEC
+653 FMPYGGNTKRTYEC

-674 DAAERINSKFVV
+674 DAAEKINSKFVV

-753 ARKEGDEGLST
+753 ARKDGDEGLST
-764 RTLDTYL
+764 RSLDAYL
-771 YDAVR
+771 YEAVR
-776 RTTEFKQTPVFM
+776 KTTDYKQTPVFM

>member
-1 MKKRVYV
+1 MMSMNKRLCAI
-8 MLLMTMMTVMAVA
+8 LLMTAMTVMAVA

-27 LSEANAKYEAGQMAD
+27 LNDANAKYEAGQMDA

-55 AEAQF
+55 AEAQY

-85 AARQRHP
+85 AARQRHA

-130 QRKLAELYSKGVLV
+130 QRKLAELYQKGVLV

-153 WLDMSDGKDVAL
+153 WRDMSDGKDVTL
-165 VPEIERP
+165 VPEFERP
-172 TKIIAKAPVSAAPAA
+172 TKIIAQAPTASSTSTAPATTAPVAAPVN
-187 SGLPAGSAAPS
+187 
-198 AALAASGLP
+198 
-207 AGSAASVAASTTP
+207 SVATTP
-220 AVSPAGSAATTPAAS
+220 AVSAVATAI
-235 AAGTV
+235 
-240 AAVADPP
+240 ADPP
-247 IGYSATILPPAER
+247 VGYSATILPPSER

-294 ILSKTMIATID
+294 VLNKRMIATID
-305 SMMIADSLEVVRLEK
+305 SMMIADSLEVVRLER

-339 VLPKESEIQRN
+339 VLPKDSEIQRD
-350 LPPTAT
+350 LPPSAS

-369 QDGTEVPTP
+369 QDDKVPAP
-378 SAPAGAPA
+378 VSAPVATPTDD
-386 AAPAASGLP
+386 ASDV
-395 AGTSAGSA
+395 ASA
-403 VASTT
+403 VT
-408 PAASAAG
+408 PAAS
-415 TAADILPVGADIP
+415 PV
-428 APTAFDKLAAGASL
+428 
-442 ASLNNTQDQI
+442 NNTQDQI
-452 EEEMNM
+452 EEEMSQT
-458 ANGAPVVRI
+458 NGAPVVRI

-476 HTDVIKVKYQLL
+476 HTDVVKLKYQLL
-488 AQGLESSTKIT
+488 AQGLESSTKVT

-527 CTVMLFAQ
+527 CTIMLFAQ

-541 IPAAIRLIRENVQEV
+541 IPATIRLIRENVSEA

-595 KKGHPFTD
+595 KKGHPFTE

-653 FMPYGGSTKRTYEC
+653 FMPYGGNTKRTYEC

-674 DAAERINSKFVV
+674 DAAEKINSKFIV

-753 ARKEGDEGLST
+753 ARKDGDEGLST
-764 RTLDTYL
+764 RSLDAYL
-771 YDAVR
+771 YEAVR
-776 RTTEFKQTPVFM
+776 KTTDYKQTPVFM

>member
-1 MKKRVYV
+1 MKKRVCSL
-8 MLLMTMMTVMAVA
+8 LLMTLMTVMAVA

-27 LSEANAKYEAGQMAD
+27 LNEANAKYEAGEMQA
-42 ALELYTQAANKGL
+42 ALDLYVQAANKGL

-60 QLGKMYYLGESGS
+60 LAGKMFYLGENGS

-85 AARQRHP
+85 AARQRHA

-116 MYMKASALRGYVPA
+116 MYMRASALRGYVPA

-153 WLDMSDGKDVAL
+153 WRDMSDGKDVAL

-172 TKIIAKAPVSAAPAA
+172 TKIIANVPAVSASAA
-187 SGLPAGSAAPS
+187 SGLPAGAPASASSAAS
-198 AALAASGLP
+198 AASGLP
-207 AGSAASVAASTTP
+207 AGVPAS
-220 AVSPAGSAATTPAAS
+220 
-235 AAGTV
+235 
-240 AAVADPP
+240 ADPP

-260 PDSLVKLMD
+260 PDSLVKLID

-294 ILSKTMIATID
+294 ILNKHMIATID

-320 LRQLKLQVAQ
+320 LRQLKLQIAQ

-350 LPPTAT
+350 LPPTVS

-369 QDGTEVPTP
+369 QDGTEVPAPATTP
-378 SAPAGAPA
+378 SSPASVAASAPSASASA

-395 AGTSAGSA
+395 AG
-403 VASTT
+403 V
-408 PAASAAG
+408 PAASA
-415 TAADILPVGADIP
+415 
-428 APTAFDKLAAGASL
+428 LAATTSTAS
-442 ASLNNTQDQI
+442 AGGNSQEQI
-452 EEEMNM
+452 EEEIGMS
-458 ANGAPVVRI
+458 NGAPVVRI

-476 HTDVIKVKYQLL
+476 HTDVVKLKYQLL
-488 AQGLESSTKIT
+488 AQGLENSTKIT
-499 VMVDGVRQPDSRAVK
+499 VMVDGVRQPDSRAAK

-541 IPAAIRLIRENVQEV
+541 IPATIRLIRENVSEL

-567 VGDYKDEKLLPLK
+567 VGEYNDEKLLPLK

-653 FMPYGGSTKRTYEC
+653 FVPYGGNTKRTYEC

-674 DAAERINSKFVV
+674 DAAEKINSKFVV

-764 RTLDTYL
+764 RTLDAYL

-776 RTTEFKQTPVFM
+776 RTTDFKQTPVFM

>member
-1 MKKRVYV
+1 MKKRVCSL
-8 MLLMTMMTVMAVA
+8 LLMTLMTVMAVA

-27 LSEANAKYEAGQMAD
+27 LNEANAKYEAGEMQA
-42 ALELYTQAANKGL
+42 ALDLYVQAANKGL

-60 QLGKMYYLGESGS
+60 LAGKMFYLGENGS

-85 AARQRHP
+85 AARQRHA

-116 MYMKASALRGYVPA
+116 MYMRASALRGYVPA

-153 WLDMSDGKDVAL
+153 WRDMSDGKDVAL

-172 TKIIAKAPVSAAPAA
+172 TKIIANVPAASASASSAASAASGLPAASASASSAASAA
-187 SGLPAGSAAPS
+187 SGLPAGVP
-198 AALAASGLP
+198 AS
-207 AGSAASVAASTTP
+207 
-220 AVSPAGSAATTPAAS
+220 
-235 AAGTV
+235 
-240 AAVADPP
+240 ADPP

-260 PDSLVKLMD
+260 PDSLVKLID

-294 ILSKTMIATID
+294 ILNKHMIATID

-320 LRQLKLQVAQ
+320 LRQLKLQIAQ

-350 LPPTAT
+350 LPPTVS

-369 QDGTEVPTP
+369 QDGTEVPAPATTP
-378 SAPAGAPA
+378 SSSASAASAAASAPSPSASA

-395 AGTSAGSA
+395 AG
-403 VASTT
+403 V
-408 PAASAAG
+408 PAASA
-415 TAADILPVGADIP
+415 
-428 APTAFDKLAAGASL
+428 LAATTSTAS
-442 ASLNNTQDQI
+442 AGGNSQEQI
-452 EEEMNM
+452 EEEIGMS
-458 ANGAPVVRI
+458 NGAPVVRI

-476 HTDVIKVKYQLL
+476 HTDVVKLKYQLL
-488 AQGLESSTKIT
+488 AQGLENSTKIT
-499 VMVDGVRQPDSRAVK
+499 VMVDGVRQPDSRAAK

-541 IPAAIRLIRENVQEV
+541 IPATIRLIRENVSEL

-567 VGDYKDEKLLPLK
+567 VGEYNDEKLLPLK

-653 FMPYGGSTKRTYEC
+653 FVPYGGNTKRTYEC

-674 DAAERINSKFVV
+674 DAAEKINSKFVV

-764 RTLDTYL
+764 RTLDAYL

-776 RTTEFKQTPVFM
+776 RTTDFKQTPVFM

>member
-1 MKKRVYV
+1 MMNMNKRLCAI
-8 MLLMTMMTVMAVA
+8 LLMTVMTVMAVA

-27 LSEANAKYEAGQMAD
+27 LNDANAKYEAGQMDA

-55 AEAQF
+55 AEAQY

-85 AARQRHP
+85 AARQRHA

-130 QRKLAELYSKGVLV
+130 QRKLAELYQKGVLV

-153 WLDMSDGKDVAL
+153 WRDMSDGKDVTL
-165 VPEIERP
+165 VPEFERP
-172 TKIIAKAPVSAAPAA
+172 TKIIAQAPTASSTSTAPATTAPV
-187 SGLPAGSAAPS
+187 
-198 AALAASGLP
+198 
-207 AGSAASVAASTTP
+207 AASVNSVATTP
-220 AVSPAGSAATTPAAS
+220 AVSAVAT
-235 AAGTV
+235 
-240 AAVADPP
+240 AVADPP
-247 IGYSATILPPAER
+247 VGYSATILPPSER

-294 ILSKTMIATID
+294 VLNKRMIATID
-305 SMMIADSLEVVRLEK
+305 SMMIADSLEMVRLER

-339 VLPKESEIQRN
+339 VLPKDSEIQRD
-350 LPPTAT
+350 LPPSAS

-369 QDGTEVPTP
+369 QDDKVPAP
-378 SAPAGAPA
+378 VSAPVATPTDDASDVA
-386 AAPAASGLP
+386 SAVIPAAS
-395 AGTSAGSA
+395 
-403 VASTT
+403 
-408 PAASAAG
+408 
-415 TAADILPVGADIP
+415 PV
-428 APTAFDKLAAGASL
+428 
-442 ASLNNTQDQI
+442 NNTQDQI
-452 EEEMNM
+452 EEEMSQT
-458 ANGAPVVRI
+458 NGAPVVRI

-476 HTDVIKVKYQLL
+476 HTDVVKLKYQLL
-488 AQGLESSTKIT
+488 AQGLESSTKVT

-527 CTVMLFAQ
+527 CTIMLFAQ

-541 IPAAIRLIRENVQEV
+541 IPATIRLIRENVSEA

-595 KKGHPFTD
+595 KKGHPFTE

-653 FMPYGGSTKRTYEC
+653 FMPYGGNTKRTYEC

-674 DAAERINSKFVV
+674 DAAEKINSKFVV

-753 ARKEGDEGLST
+753 ARKDGDEGLST
-764 RTLDTYL
+764 RSLDAYL
-771 YDAVR
+771 YEAVR
-776 RTTEFKQTPVFM
+776 KTTDYKQTPVFM

>member
-1 MKKRVYV
+1 MMNMNKRLCAI
-8 MLLMTMMTVMAVA
+8 LLMTAMTVMAVA

-27 LSEANAKYEAGQMAD
+27 LNDANAKYEAGQMDA

-55 AEAQF
+55 AEAQY

-85 AARQRHP
+85 AARQRHA

-130 QRKLAELYSKGVLV
+130 QRKLAELYQKGVLV

-153 WLDMSDGKDVAL
+153 WRDMSDGKDVTL
-165 VPEIERP
+165 VPEFERP
-172 TKIIAKAPVSAAPAA
+172 TKIIAQAPTASSTSTAPATTAPVAAPVN
-187 SGLPAGSAAPS
+187 
-198 AALAASGLP
+198 
-207 AGSAASVAASTTP
+207 SVATTP
-220 AVSPAGSAATTPAAS
+220 AVSAVATAI
-235 AAGTV
+235 
-240 AAVADPP
+240 ADPP
-247 IGYSATILPPAER
+247 VGYSATILPPSER

-269 LVKLSRTEQLD
+269 LVQLSRTEQLD

-294 ILSKTMIATID
+294 VLNKRMIATID
-305 SMMIADSLEVVRLEK
+305 SMMIADSLEVVRLER

-339 VLPKESEIQRN
+339 VLPKDSEIQRD
-350 LPPTAT
+350 LPPSAS

-369 QDGTEVPTP
+369 QDDKVPAP
-378 SAPAGAPA
+378 VSAPVATPTDD
-386 AAPAASGLP
+386 ASDV
-395 AGTSAGSA
+395 ASA
-403 VASTT
+403 VT
-408 PAASAAG
+408 PAAS
-415 TAADILPVGADIP
+415 PV
-428 APTAFDKLAAGASL
+428 
-442 ASLNNTQDQI
+442 NNTQDQI
-452 EEEMNM
+452 EEEMSQT
-458 ANGAPVVRI
+458 NGAPVVRI

-476 HTDVIKVKYQLL
+476 HTDVVKLKYQLL
-488 AQGLESSTKIT
+488 AQGLESSTKVT

-527 CTVMLFAQ
+527 CTIMLFAQ

-541 IPAAIRLIRENVQEV
+541 IPATIRLIRENVSEA

-595 KKGHPFTD
+595 KKGHPFTE

-653 FMPYGGSTKRTYEC
+653 FMPYGGNTKRTYEC

-674 DAAERINSKFVV
+674 DAAEKINSKFVV

-753 ARKEGDEGLST
+753 ARKDGDEGLST
-764 RTLDTYL
+764 RSLDAYL
-771 YDAVR
+771 YEAVR
-776 RTTEFKQTPVFM
+776 KTTDYKQTPVFM

>member
-1 MKKRVYV
+1 MKKRVCSL
-8 MLLMTMMTVMAVA
+8 LLMTLMTVMAVA

-27 LSEANAKYEAGQMAD
+27 LNEANAKYEAGEMQA
-42 ALELYTQAANKGL
+42 ALDLYVQAANKGL

-60 QLGKMYYLGESGS
+60 LAGKMFYLGENGS

-85 AARQRHP
+85 AARQRHA

-116 MYMKASALRGYVPA
+116 MYMRASALRGYVPA

-153 WLDMSDGKDVAL
+153 WRDMSDGKDVAL

-172 TKIIAKAPVSAAPAA
+172 TKIIANVPGASASASSAASAG
-187 SGLPAGSAAPS
+187 SGLPAGVSAS
-198 AALAASGLP
+198 
-207 AGSAASVAASTTP
+207 
-220 AVSPAGSAATTPAAS
+220 
-235 AAGTV
+235 
-240 AAVADPP
+240 ADPP

-260 PDSLVKLMD
+260 PDSLVKLID

-294 ILSKTMIATID
+294 ILNKHMIATID

-320 LRQLKLQVAQ
+320 LRQLKLQIAQ

-350 LPPTAT
+350 LPPTVS

-369 QDGTEVPTP
+369 QDGTEVPAPATTP
-378 SAPAGAPA
+378 SSPASVAASAPSPSASA

-395 AGTSAGSA
+395 AG
-403 VASTT
+403 V
-408 PAASAAG
+408 PAASA
-415 TAADILPVGADIP
+415 
-428 APTAFDKLAAGASL
+428 LAATTSTAS
-442 ASLNNTQDQI
+442 AGGNSQEQI
-452 EEEMNM
+452 EEEIGMS
-458 ANGAPVVRI
+458 NGAPVVRI

-476 HTDVIKVKYQLL
+476 HTDVVKLKYQLL
-488 AQGLESSTKIT
+488 AQGLENSTKIT
-499 VMVDGVRQPDSRAVK
+499 VMVDGVRQPDSRAAK

-541 IPAAIRLIRENVQEV
+541 IPATIRLIRENVSEL

-567 VGDYKDEKLLPLK
+567 VGEYNDEKLLPLK

-653 FMPYGGSTKRTYEC
+653 FVPYGGNTKRTYEC

-674 DAAERINSKFVV
+674 DAAEKINSKFVV

-764 RTLDTYL
+764 RTLDAYL

-776 RTTEFKQTPVFM
+776 RTTDFKQTPVFM

>member
-1 MKKRVYV
+1 MMNMNKRLCAI
-8 MLLMTMMTVMAVA
+8 LLMTAMTVMAVA

-27 LSEANAKYEAGQMAD
+27 LNDANAKYEAGQMDA

-55 AEAQF
+55 AEAQY

-85 AARQRHP
+85 AARQRHA

-130 QRKLAELYSKGVLV
+130 QRKLAELYQKGVLV

-153 WLDMSDGKDVAL
+153 WRDMSDGKDVTL
-165 VPEIERP
+165 VPEFERP
-172 TKIIAKAPVSAAPAA
+172 TKIIAQAPTASSTSTAPTTTAPVAAPVN
-187 SGLPAGSAAPS
+187 
-198 AALAASGLP
+198 
-207 AGSAASVAASTTP
+207 SVATTP
-220 AVSPAGSAATTPAAS
+220 AVSAVATAI
-235 AAGTV
+235 
-240 AAVADPP
+240 ADPP
-247 IGYSATILPPAER
+247 VGYSATILPPSER

-294 ILSKTMIATID
+294 VLNKRMIATID
-305 SMMIADSLEVVRLEK
+305 SMMIADSLEVVRLER

-339 VLPKESEIQRN
+339 VVPKDSEIQRD
-350 LPPTAT
+350 LPPSAS

-369 QDGTEVPTP
+369 QDDKVPAP
-378 SAPAGAPA
+378 VSAPVATPTDD
-386 AAPAASGLP
+386 ASDV
-395 AGTSAGSA
+395 ASA
-403 VASTT
+403 VT
-408 PAASAAG
+408 PAAS
-415 TAADILPVGADIP
+415 PV
-428 APTAFDKLAAGASL
+428 
-442 ASLNNTQDQI
+442 NNTQDQI
-452 EEEMNM
+452 EEEMSQT
-458 ANGAPVVRI
+458 NGAPVVRI

-476 HTDVIKVKYQLL
+476 HTDVVKLKYQLL
-488 AQGLESSTKIT
+488 AQGLESSTKVT

-527 CTVMLFAQ
+527 CTIMLFAQ

-541 IPAAIRLIRENVQEV
+541 IPATIRLIRENVSEA

-595 KKGHPFTD
+595 KKGHPFTE

-653 FMPYGGSTKRTYEC
+653 FMPYGGNTKRTYEC

-674 DAAERINSKFVV
+674 DAAEKINSKFVV

-753 ARKEGDEGLST
+753 ARKDGDEGLST
-764 RTLDTYL
+764 RSLDAYL
-771 YDAVR
+771 YEAVR
-776 RTTEFKQTPVFM
+776 KTTDYKQTPVFM

>member
-1 MKKRVYV
+1 MKKRVYSL
-8 MLLMTMMTVMAVA
+8 LLMTLMTVVAVA

-27 LSEANAKYEAGQMAD
+27 LNEANAKYEAGEMQA
-42 ALELYTQAANKGL
+42 ALDLYVQAANKGL

-60 QLGKMYYLGESGS
+60 LAGKMFYLGENGS

-85 AARQRHP
+85 AARQRHA

-153 WLDMSDGKDVAL
+153 WRDMSDGKDVAL

-172 TKIIAKAPVSAAPAA
+172 TKIIAKVPAASASAASGVPAGVPASASSAASAA
-187 SGLPAGSAAPS
+187 SGLPAGVPASASSAAS
-198 AALAASGLP
+198 AASGLP
-207 AGSAASVAASTTP
+207 ASVPAS
-220 AVSPAGSAATTPAAS
+220 
-235 AAGTV
+235 
-240 AAVADPP
+240 ADPP

-260 PDSLVKLMD
+260 PDSLVKLID

-294 ILSKTMIATID
+294 ILNKHMIATID

-320 LRQLKLQVAQ
+320 LRQLKLQIAQ

-350 LPPTAT
+350 LPPTVS

-369 QDGTEVPTP
+369 QDGTEVP
-378 SAPAGAPA
+378 A

-395 AGTSAGSA
+395 AG
-403 VASTT
+403 V
-408 PAASAAG
+408 PAASA
-415 TAADILPVGADIP
+415 
-428 APTAFDKLAAGASL
+428 LAATTSTAS
-442 ASLNNTQDQI
+442 AGGNSQEQI
-452 EEEMNM
+452 EEEIGMS
-458 ANGAPVVRI
+458 NGAPVVRI

-476 HTDVIKVKYQLL
+476 HTDVVKLKYQLL
-488 AQGLESSTKIT
+488 AQGLENSTKIT
-499 VMVDGVRQPDSRAVK
+499 VMVDGVRQPDSRAAK

-541 IPAAIRLIRENVQEV
+541 IPATIRLIRENVSEL

-567 VGDYKDEKLLPLK
+567 VGEYNDEKLLPLK

-653 FMPYGGSTKRTYEC
+653 FVPYGGNTKRTYEC

-674 DAAERINSKFVV
+674 DAAEKINSKFVV

-764 RTLDTYL
+764 RTLDAYL

-776 RTTEFKQTPVFM
+776 RTTDFKQTPVFM

>member
-1 MKKRVYV
+1 MMSMNKRLCAI
-8 MLLMTMMTVMAVA
+8 LLMTAMTVMAVA

-27 LSEANAKYEAGQMAD
+27 LNDANAKYEAGQMDA

-55 AEAQF
+55 AEAQY

-85 AARQRHP
+85 AARQRHA

-130 QRKLAELYSKGVLV
+130 QRKLAELYQKGVLV

-153 WLDMSDGKDVAL
+153 WRDMSDGKDVTL
-165 VPEIERP
+165 VPEFERP
-172 TKIIAKAPVSAAPAA
+172 TKIIAQAPTASSTSTAPATTAPVAAPVN
-187 SGLPAGSAAPS
+187 
-198 AALAASGLP
+198 
-207 AGSAASVAASTTP
+207 SVATTP
-220 AVSPAGSAATTPAAS
+220 AVSAVATAI
-235 AAGTV
+235 
-240 AAVADPP
+240 ADPP
-247 IGYSATILPPAER
+247 VGYSATILPPSER

-294 ILSKTMIATID
+294 VLNKRMIATID
-305 SMMIADSLEVVRLEK
+305 SMMIADSLEVVRLER

-339 VLPKESEIQRN
+339 VLPKDSEIQRD
-350 LPPTAT
+350 LPPSAS

-369 QDGTEVPTP
+369 QDDKVPAP
-378 SAPAGAPA
+378 VSAPVATPTDDASDVA
-386 AAPAASGLP
+386 SAVTSAAS
-395 AGTSAGSA
+395 
-403 VASTT
+403 
-408 PAASAAG
+408 
-415 TAADILPVGADIP
+415 PV
-428 APTAFDKLAAGASL
+428 
-442 ASLNNTQDQI
+442 NNTQDQI
-452 EEEMNM
+452 EEEMSQT
-458 ANGAPVVRI
+458 NGAPVVRI

-476 HTDVIKVKYQLL
+476 HTDVVKLKYQLL
-488 AQGLESSTKIT
+488 AQGLESSTKVT

-527 CTVMLFAQ
+527 CTIMLFAQ

-541 IPAAIRLIRENVQEV
+541 IPATIRLIRENVSEA

-595 KKGHPFTD
+595 KKGHPFTE

-653 FMPYGGSTKRTYEC
+653 FMPYGGNTKRTYEC

-674 DAAERINSKFVV
+674 DAAEKINSKFVV

-753 ARKEGDEGLST
+753 ARKDGDEGLST
-764 RTLDTYL
+764 RSLDAYL
-771 YDAVR
+771 YEAVR
-776 RTTEFKQTPVFM
+776 KTTDYKQTPVFM

>member
-1 MKKRVYV
+1 MKYRLYLT
-8 MLLMTMMTVMAVA
+8 LLMAILTVMAAAQPA

-27 LSEANAKYEAGQMAD
+27 LSEANTKYEAGEMETAI
-42 ALELYTQAANKGL
+42 ELYTQAANKGL

-60 QLGKMYYLGESGS
+60 QLGKIYYLGENGA
-73 KDYSSASMWFKR
+73 KDYTTAAMWFKR
-85 AARQRHP
+85 AARQRYA

-130 QRKLAELYSKGVLV
+130 QRKLAELYQKGVLV

-172 TKIIAKAPVSAAPAA
+172 TKIIAKAPITSPAAATSSAAAK
-187 SGLPAGSAAPS
+187 
-198 AALAASGLP
+198 
-207 AGSAASVAASTTP
+207 TP
-220 AVSPAGSAATTPAAS
+220 AKVSSPAPAVATTP
-235 AAGTV
+235 GGEPV
-240 AAVADPP
+240 EADAP

-260 PDSLVKLMD
+260 PDSLVKLID

-280 SLNQALMDSLTTTG
+280 SINQALMDSLTTTG
-294 ILSKTMIATID
+294 ILNKQMIATID
-305 SMMIADSLEVVRLEK
+305 SMMVADSLEVIRLEK
-320 LRQLKLQVAQ
+320 LRQLKLQIAQ

-350 LPPTAT
+350 QPSPVS

-369 QDGTEVPTP
+369 QDGTEKPVP
-378 SAPAGAPA
+378 
-386 AAPAASGLP
+386 
-395 AGTSAGSA
+395 
-403 VASTT
+403 
-408 PAASAAG
+408 
-415 TAADILPVGADIP
+415 ADN
-428 APTAFDKLAAGASL
+428 S
-442 ASLNNTQDQI
+442 QDQI
-452 EEEMNM
+452 DEEMTM
-458 ANGAPVVRI
+458 TNGAPVVRI

-476 HTDVIKVKYQLL
+476 HTDVVKLKYQLL
-488 AQGLESSTKIT
+488 AHGLEQSTKIT

-527 CTVMLFAQ
+527 CTIMLFAQ

-541 IPAAIRLIRENVQEV
+541 IPAAIRLIRENVSEA

-567 VGDYKDEKLLPLK
+567 VGEYHDEKLLPLK

-588 FANVLRS
+588 FANVLKS

-653 FMPYGGSTKRTYEC
+653 FMPYGGNTKRTYEC

-674 DAAERINSKFVV
+674 DAAEKINSKFVV
-686 FADACYSAGLLEG
+686 FADACYSAGLMEG

-714 SKNGML
+714 SKNGMV

-764 RTLDTYL
+764 RALDAYL
-771 YDAVR
+771 YEAVR
-776 RTTEFKQTPVFM
+776 KTTDYKQTPVFM
-788 NPSGIEHFNIFTYEK
+788 NPSGVEHFNIFTYEK

>member
-1 MKKRVYV
+1 MNMKQRLYV
-8 MLLMTMMTVMAVA
+8 MLLMTIMMVTAVA
-21 QTAQEL
+21 QTPQEQL
-27 LSEANAKYEAGQMAD
+27 NEANAKYQTGQFEE
-42 ALELYTQAANKGL
+42 ALELYTKAASKGL
-55 AEAQF
+55 ADAQF
-60 QLGKMYYLGESGS
+60 QLGKMYYLGEGTS

-85 AARQRHP
+85 AARQRHA

-102 MNGDGLPVN
+102 MNGDGVPVN

-116 MYMKASALRGYVPA
+116 MYMKASAIRGYVPA
-130 QRKLAELYSKGVLV
+130 QQKLADLYQKGVLV

-153 WLDMSDGKDVAL
+153 WRDMSNGKDVGLA
-165 VPEIERP
+165 PEIERP
-172 TKIIAKAPVSAAPAA
+172 TKIIAQAP
-187 SGLPAGSAAPS
+187 
-198 AALAASGLP
+198 
-207 AGSAASVAASTTP
+207 
-220 AVSPAGSAATTPAAS
+220 AATTPAAS
-235 AAGTV
+235 PAGSSATTPVASPSGSAATTAAASAAGIPV
-240 AAVADPP
+240 EDPP
-247 IGYSATILPPAER
+247 IGYSATILPPSER

-269 LVKLSRTEQLD
+269 LVKLSRQEKLD
-280 SLNQALMDSLTTTG
+280 SLNQALMDSLKTNG
-294 ILSKTMIATID
+294 ILDKRMIATID
-305 SMMIADSLEVVRLEK
+305 SMMIADSLEVVRLER
-320 LRQLKLQVAQ
+320 LRQLKLQIAQ

-350 LPPTAT
+350 LPPTVS

-369 QDGTEVPTP
+369 DDGSTP
-378 SAPAGAPA
+378 PPPPA
-386 AAPAASGLP
+386 APPAEVAPPAEAAATDLAAAATPAASP
-395 AGTSAGSA
+395 AGIATTPVASAAGSPA
-403 VASTT
+403 ASPATT
-408 PAASAAG
+408 PAASTAG
-415 TAADILPVGADIP
+415 TP
-428 APTAFDKLAAGASL
+428 ASEDLSA
-442 ASLNNTQDQI
+442 
-452 EEEMNM
+452 

-476 HTDVIKVKYQLL
+476 HTDVIKLKYQLL
-488 AQGLESSTKIT
+488 AQGLEKSTKIT

-527 CTVMLFAQ
+527 CTIMLFAQ

-541 IPAAIRLIRENVQEV
+541 IPAAIRLIRENVAQV

-567 VGDYKDEKLLPLK
+567 VGEYNDEKLLPLK
-580 MTVKDAND
+580 MTVKDATD
-588 FANVLRS
+588 FSNVLRT
-595 KKGHPFTD
+595 KKGHPFSD
-603 VEVKLLCDQEATRGD
+603 VEVKLLLDQEATRGD

-653 FMPYGGSTKRTYEC
+653 FMPYGGNTKRTYEC

-674 DAAERINSKFVV
+674 DAAEKINSKFVV

-753 ARKEGDEGLST
+753 ARRDGDEGLST
-764 RTLDTYL
+764 RALDAYL

-776 RTTEFKQTPVFM
+776 KTTDYKQTPVFM
-788 NPSGIEHFNIFTYEK
+788 NPSGIEHFNIFTYDK

>member
-1 MKKRVYV
+1 MKEMMNMNKRLCAI
-8 MLLMTMMTVMAVA
+8 LLMTAMTVMAVA

-27 LSEANAKYEAGQMAD
+27 LNDANAKYEAGQMDA

-55 AEAQF
+55 AEAQY

-85 AARQRHP
+85 AARQRHA

-130 QRKLAELYSKGVLV
+130 QRKLAELYQKGVLV

-153 WLDMSDGKDVAL
+153 WRDMSDGKDVTL
-165 VPEIERP
+165 VPEFERP
-172 TKIIAKAPVSAAPAA
+172 TKIIAQAPTASSTSTAPATTAPV
-187 SGLPAGSAAPS
+187 
-198 AALAASGLP
+198 
-207 AGSAASVAASTTP
+207 AASVNSVATTP
-220 AVSPAGSAATTPAAS
+220 AVSAVAT
-235 AAGTV
+235 
-240 AAVADPP
+240 AVADPP
-247 IGYSATILPPAER
+247 VGYSATILPPSER

-294 ILSKTMIATID
+294 VLNKRMIATID
-305 SMMIADSLEVVRLEK
+305 SMMIADSLEVVRLER

-339 VLPKESEIQRN
+339 VLPKDSEIQRD
-350 LPPTAT
+350 LPPSAS

-369 QDGTEVPTP
+369 QDDKVPAP
-378 SAPAGAPA
+378 VSAPVATPTDD
-386 AAPAASGLP
+386 ASDV
-395 AGTSAGSA
+395 ASA
-403 VASTT
+403 VT
-408 PAASAAG
+408 PAAS
-415 TAADILPVGADIP
+415 PV
-428 APTAFDKLAAGASL
+428 
-442 ASLNNTQDQI
+442 NNTQDQI
-452 EEEMNM
+452 EEEMSQT
-458 ANGAPVVRI
+458 NGAPVVRI

-476 HTDVIKVKYQLL
+476 HTDVVKLKYQLL
-488 AQGLESSTKIT
+488 AQGLESSTKVT

-527 CTVMLFAQ
+527 CTIMLFAQ

-541 IPAAIRLIRENVQEV
+541 IPATIRLIRENVSEA

-595 KKGHPFTD
+595 KKGHPFTE

-653 FMPYGGSTKRTYEC
+653 FMPYGGNTKRTYEC

-674 DAAERINSKFVV
+674 DAAEKINSKFVV

-753 ARKEGDEGLST
+753 ARKDGDEGLST
-764 RTLDTYL
+764 RSLDAYL
-771 YDAVR
+771 YEAVR
-776 RTTEFKQTPVFM
+776 KTTDYKQTPVFM

>member
-1 MKKRVYV
+1 MNKRLCAI
-8 MLLMTMMTVMAVA
+8 LLMTAMTVMAVA

-27 LSEANAKYEAGQMAD
+27 LNDANAKYEAGQMDA

-55 AEAQF
+55 AEAQY

-85 AARQRHP
+85 AARQRHA

-130 QRKLAELYSKGVLV
+130 QRKLAELYQKGVLV

-153 WLDMSDGKDVAL
+153 WRDMSDGKDVTL
-165 VPEIERP
+165 VPEFERP
-172 TKIIAKAPVSAAPAA
+172 TKIIAQAPTASSTSTAPATTAPVAAPVN
-187 SGLPAGSAAPS
+187 
-198 AALAASGLP
+198 
-207 AGSAASVAASTTP
+207 SVATTP
-220 AVSPAGSAATTPAAS
+220 AVSAVATAI
-235 AAGTV
+235 
-240 AAVADPP
+240 ADPP
-247 IGYSATILPPAER
+247 VGYSATILPPSER

-294 ILSKTMIATID
+294 VLNKRMIATID
-305 SMMIADSLEVVRLEK
+305 SMMIADSLEVVRLER

-339 VLPKESEIQRN
+339 VLPKDSEIQRD
-350 LPPTAT
+350 LPPSAS

-369 QDGTEVPTP
+369 QDDKVPAP
-378 SAPAGAPA
+378 VSAPVATPTDD
-386 AAPAASGLP
+386 ASDV
-395 AGTSAGSA
+395 ASA
-403 VASTT
+403 VT
-408 PAASAAG
+408 PAAS
-415 TAADILPVGADIP
+415 PV
-428 APTAFDKLAAGASL
+428 
-442 ASLNNTQDQI
+442 NNTQDQI
-452 EEEMNM
+452 EEEMSQT
-458 ANGAPVVRI
+458 NGAPVVRI

-476 HTDVIKVKYQLL
+476 HTDVVKLKYQLL
-488 AQGLESSTKIT
+488 AQGLESSTKVT

-527 CTVMLFAQ
+527 CTIMLFAQ

-541 IPAAIRLIRENVQEV
+541 IPATIRLIRENVSEA

-595 KKGHPFTD
+595 KKGHPFTE

-653 FMPYGGSTKRTYEC
+653 FMPYGGNTKRTYEC

-674 DAAERINSKFVV
+674 DAAEKINSKFVV

-753 ARKEGDEGLST
+753 ARKDGDEGLST
-764 RTLDTYL
+764 RSLDAYL
-771 YDAVR
+771 YEAVR
-776 RTTEFKQTPVFM
+776 KTTDYKQTPVFM

>member
-1 MKKRVYV
+1 MKKRVYSL
-8 MLLMTMMTVMAVA
+8 LLMTLMTVMAVA

-27 LSEANAKYEAGQMAD
+27 LNEANAKYEAGEMQA
-42 ALELYTQAANKGL
+42 ALDLYVQAANKGL

-60 QLGKMYYLGESGS
+60 LAGKMFYLGENGS

-85 AARQRHP
+85 AARQRHA
-92 KAEYG
+92 KAEYR

-153 WLDMSDGKDVAL
+153 WRDMSDGKDVAL

-172 TKIIAKAPVSAAPAA
+172 TKIIAKVPAASASAA
-187 SGLPAGSAAPS
+187 SGLPAGVPASASSAAS
-198 AALAASGLP
+198 AASGLP
-207 AGSAASVAASTTP
+207 AS
-220 AVSPAGSAATTPAAS
+220 
-235 AAGTV
+235 
-240 AAVADPP
+240 ADPP

-260 PDSLVKLMD
+260 PDSLVKLID

-294 ILSKTMIATID
+294 ILNKHMIATID

-320 LRQLKLQVAQ
+320 LRQLKLQIAQ

-350 LPPTAT
+350 LPPTVS

-369 QDGTEVPTP
+369 QDGTEVPAPATTP
-378 SAPAGAPA
+378 SASASA

-395 AGTSAGSA
+395 AG
-403 VASTT
+403 V
-408 PAASAAG
+408 PAASA
-415 TAADILPVGADIP
+415 
-428 APTAFDKLAAGASL
+428 LAATTSTAS
-442 ASLNNTQDQI
+442 AGGNSQEQI
-452 EEEMNM
+452 EEEIGMS
-458 ANGAPVVRI
+458 NGAPVVRI

-476 HTDVIKVKYQLL
+476 HTDVVKLKYQLL
-488 AQGLESSTKIT
+488 AQGLENSTKIT
-499 VMVDGVRQPDSRAVK
+499 VMVDGVRQPDSRAAK

-541 IPAAIRLIRENVQEV
+541 IPATIRLIRENVSEL

-567 VGDYKDEKLLPLK
+567 VGEYNDEKLLPLK

-653 FMPYGGSTKRTYEC
+653 FVPYGGNTKRTYEC

-674 DAAERINSKFVV
+674 DAAEKINSKFVV

-764 RTLDTYL
+764 RTLDAYL

-776 RTTEFKQTPVFM
+776 RTTDFKQTPVFM

>member
-1 MKKRVYV
+1 MMNMNKRLCAI
-8 MLLMTMMTVMAVA
+8 LLMTAMTVMAVA

-27 LSEANAKYEAGQMAD
+27 LNDANAKYEAGQMDA

-55 AEAQF
+55 AEAQY

-85 AARQRHP
+85 AARQRHA

-130 QRKLAELYSKGVLV
+130 QRKLAELYQKGVLV

-153 WLDMSDGKDVAL
+153 WRDMSDGKDVTL
-165 VPEIERP
+165 VPEFERP
-172 TKIIAKAPVSAAPAA
+172 TKIIAQAPTASSTSTAPATTAPVAAPVN
-187 SGLPAGSAAPS
+187 
-198 AALAASGLP
+198 
-207 AGSAASVAASTTP
+207 SVATTP
-220 AVSPAGSAATTPAAS
+220 AVSAVATAI
-235 AAGTV
+235 
-240 AAVADPP
+240 ADPP
-247 IGYSATILPPAER
+247 VGYSATILPPSER

-294 ILSKTMIATID
+294 VLNKRMIATID
-305 SMMIADSLEVVRLEK
+305 SMMIADSLEVVRLER

-339 VLPKESEIQRN
+339 VLPKDSEIQRD
-350 LPPTAT
+350 LPPSAS

-369 QDGTEVPTP
+369 QDDKVPAP
-378 SAPAGAPA
+378 VSAPVATPTDD
-386 AAPAASGLP
+386 ASD
-395 AGTSAGSA
+395 
-403 VASTT
+403 VASAIT
-408 PAASAAG
+408 PAAS
-415 TAADILPVGADIP
+415 PV
-428 APTAFDKLAAGASL
+428 
-442 ASLNNTQDQI
+442 NNTQDQI
-452 EEEMNM
+452 EEEMSQT
-458 ANGAPVVRI
+458 NGAPVVRI

-476 HTDVIKVKYQLL
+476 HTDVVKLKYQLL
-488 AQGLESSTKIT
+488 AQGLESSTKVT

-527 CTVMLFAQ
+527 CTIMLFAQ

-541 IPAAIRLIRENVQEV
+541 IPATIRLIRENVSEA

-595 KKGHPFTD
+595 KKGHPFTE

-653 FMPYGGSTKRTYEC
+653 FMPYGGNTKRTYEC

-674 DAAERINSKFVV
+674 DAAEKINSKFVV

-753 ARKEGDEGLST
+753 ARKDGDEGLST
-764 RTLDTYL
+764 RSLDAYL
-771 YDAVR
+771 YEAVR
-776 RTTEFKQTPVFM
+776 KTTDYKQTPVFM

>member
-1 MKKRVYV
+1 MKKRVCSL
-8 MLLMTMMTVMAVA
+8 LLMTLMTVMAVA

-27 LSEANAKYEAGQMAD
+27 LNEANAKYEAGEMQA
-42 ALELYTQAANKGL
+42 ALDLYVQAANKGL

-60 QLGKMYYLGESGS
+60 LAGKMFYLGENGS

-85 AARQRHP
+85 AARQRHA

-116 MYMKASALRGYVPA
+116 MYMRASALRGYVPA

-153 WLDMSDGKDVAL
+153 WRDMSDGKDVAL

-172 TKIIAKAPVSAAPAA
+172 TKIIANVPAASASASSAASVASGLPAGVSASASSAASAA
-187 SGLPAGSAAPS
+187 SGLPAGVSASASSAAS
-198 AALAASGLP
+198 AASGLP
-207 AGSAASVAASTTP
+207 AGVSAS
-220 AVSPAGSAATTPAAS
+220 
-235 AAGTV
+235 
-240 AAVADPP
+240 ADPP

-260 PDSLVKLMD
+260 PDSLVKLID

-294 ILSKTMIATID
+294 ILNKHMIATID

-320 LRQLKLQVAQ
+320 LRQLKLQIAQ

-350 LPPTAT
+350 LPPTVS

-369 QDGTEVPTP
+369 QDGTEVPAPATTP
-378 SAPAGAPA
+378 SA
-386 AAPAASGLP
+386 AAPAASGVP
-395 AGTSAGSA
+395 AG
-403 VASTT
+403 V
-408 PAASAAG
+408 PAASA
-415 TAADILPVGADIP
+415 
-428 APTAFDKLAAGASL
+428 LAATTSTAS
-442 ASLNNTQDQI
+442 AGGNSQEQI
-452 EEEMNM
+452 EEEIGMS
-458 ANGAPVVRI
+458 NGAPVVRI

-476 HTDVIKVKYQLL
+476 HTDVVKLKYQLL
-488 AQGLESSTKIT
+488 AQGLENSTKIT
-499 VMVDGVRQPDSRAVK
+499 VMVDGVRQPDSRAAK

-541 IPAAIRLIRENVQEV
+541 IPATIRLIRENVSEL

-567 VGDYKDEKLLPLK
+567 VGEYNDEKLLPLK

-653 FMPYGGSTKRTYEC
+653 FVPYGGNTKRTYEC

-674 DAAERINSKFVV
+674 DAAEKINSKFVV

-739 GAFTKALVEAFNGA
+739 GAFTKSLVEAFNGA

-764 RTLDTYL
+764 RTLDAYL

-776 RTTEFKQTPVFM
+776 RTTDFKQTPVFM

>member
-1 MKKRVYV
+1 MKKRVCSL
-8 MLLMTMMTVMAVA
+8 LLMTLMTVMAVA

-27 LSEANAKYEAGQMAD
+27 LNEANAKYEAGEMQA
-42 ALELYTQAANKGL
+42 ALDLYVQAANKGL

-60 QLGKMYYLGESGS
+60 LAGKMFYLGENGS

-85 AARQRHP
+85 AARQRHA

-116 MYMKASALRGYVPA
+116 MYMRASALRGYVPA

-153 WLDMSDGKDVAL
+153 WRDMSDGKDVAL

-172 TKIIAKAPVSAAPAA
+172 TKIIANVPAASASSAAAQAA
-187 SGLPAGSAAPS
+187 SGLPAGVPAASAAVPAASS
-198 AALAASGLP
+198 AASAASGLP
-207 AGSAASVAASTTP
+207 AGVSAS
-220 AVSPAGSAATTPAAS
+220 
-235 AAGTV
+235 
-240 AAVADPP
+240 ADPP

-260 PDSLVKLMD
+260 PDSLVKLID

-294 ILSKTMIATID
+294 ILNKHMIATID

-320 LRQLKLQVAQ
+320 LRQLKLQIAQ

-350 LPPTAT
+350 LPPTVS

-369 QDGTEVPTP
+369 QDGTEVPAPATTP
-378 SAPAGAPA
+378 SSPASAAASVPSASASA

-395 AGTSAGSA
+395 AG
-403 VASTT
+403 V
-408 PAASAAG
+408 PAASA
-415 TAADILPVGADIP
+415 
-428 APTAFDKLAAGASL
+428 LAATTSTAS
-442 ASLNNTQDQI
+442 AGGNSQEQI
-452 EEEMNM
+452 EEEIGMS
-458 ANGAPVVRI
+458 NGAPVVRI

-476 HTDVIKVKYQLL
+476 HTDVVKLKYQLL
-488 AQGLESSTKIT
+488 AQ
-499 VMVDGVRQPDSRAVK
+499 MVDGVRQPDSRAAK

-541 IPAAIRLIRENVQEV
+541 IPATIRLIRENVSEL

-567 VGDYKDEKLLPLK
+567 VGEYNDEKLLPLK

-653 FMPYGGSTKRTYEC
+653 FVPYGGNTKRTYEC

-674 DAAERINSKFVV
+674 DAAEKINSKFVV

-764 RTLDTYL
+764 RTLDAYL

-776 RTTEFKQTPVFM
+776 RTTDFKQTPVFM

>member
-1 MKKRVYV
+1 MKKRVCSL
-8 MLLMTMMTVMAVA
+8 LLMTLMTVMAVA

-27 LSEANAKYEAGQMAD
+27 LNEANAKYEAGEMQA
-42 ALELYTQAANKGL
+42 ALDLYVQAANKGL

-60 QLGKMYYLGESGS
+60 LAGKMFYLGENGS

-85 AARQRHP
+85 AARQRHA

-116 MYMKASALRGYVPA
+116 MYMRASALRGYVPA

-153 WLDMSDGKDVAL
+153 WRDMSDGKDVAL

-172 TKIIAKAPVSAAPAA
+172 TKIIANVPAVSASASSAASAA
-187 SGLPAGSAAPS
+187 SGLPAGVPASASSAAS
-198 AALAASGLP
+198 AASGLP
-207 AGSAASVAASTTP
+207 AGAPASASS
-220 AVSPAGSAATTPAAS
+220 AAS
-235 AAGTV
+235 AASGLPAGV
-240 AAVADPP
+240 PASADPP

-260 PDSLVKLMD
+260 PDSLVKLID

-294 ILSKTMIATID
+294 ILNKHMIATID

-320 LRQLKLQVAQ
+320 LRQLKLQIAQ

-350 LPPTAT
+350 LPPTVS

-369 QDGTEVPTP
+369 QDGTEVPAPATTP
-378 SAPAGAPA
+378 SSPASA

-395 AGTSAGSA
+395 AG
-403 VASTT
+403 V
-408 PAASAAG
+408 PAASVAASAPSPSAS
-415 TAADILPVGADIP
+415 AAAPAASGLPAGVP
-428 APTAFDKLAAGASL
+428 AASTLAATTSTAS
-442 ASLNNTQDQI
+442 AGGNSQEQI
-452 EEEMNM
+452 EEEIGMS
-458 ANGAPVVRI
+458 NGAPVVRI

-476 HTDVIKVKYQLL
+476 HTDVVKLKYQLL
-488 AQGLESSTKIT
+488 AQGLENSTKIT
-499 VMVDGVRQPDSRAVK
+499 VMVDGVRQPDSRAAK

-541 IPAAIRLIRENVQEV
+541 IPATIRLIRENVSEL

-567 VGDYKDEKLLPLK
+567 VGEYNDEKLLPLK

-653 FMPYGGSTKRTYEC
+653 FVPYGGNTKRTYEC

-674 DAAERINSKFVV
+674 DAAEKINSKFVV

-764 RTLDTYL
+764 RTLDAYL

-776 RTTEFKQTPVFM
+776 RTTDFKQTPVFM

>member
-1 MKKRVYV
+1 MNMKQRLYV
-8 MLLMTMMTVMAVA
+8 MLLMTIMMVTAVA
-21 QTAQEL
+21 QTPQEQL
-27 LSEANAKYEAGQMAD
+27 NEANAKYQTGQFEE
-42 ALELYTQAANKGL
+42 ALELYTKAASKGL
-55 AEAQF
+55 ADAQF
-60 QLGKMYYLGESGS
+60 QLGKMYYLGEGTS

-85 AARQRHP
+85 AARQRHA

-102 MNGDGLPVN
+102 MNGDGVPVN

-116 MYMKASALRGYVPA
+116 MYMKASAIRGYVPA
-130 QRKLAELYSKGVLV
+130 QQKLADLYQKGVLV

-153 WLDMSDGKDVAL
+153 WRDMSNGKDVGLA
-165 VPEIERP
+165 PEIERP
-172 TKIIAKAPVSAAPAA
+172 TKIIAQAPAA
-187 SGLPAGSAAPS
+187 TTPAASPAGSS
-198 AALAASGLP
+198 A
-207 AGSAASVAASTTP
+207 TTP
-220 AVSPAGSAATTPAAS
+220 AASPSGSAATTPAAS
-235 AAGTV
+235 AAGIPV
-240 AAVADPP
+240 EDSP
-247 IGYSATILPPAER
+247 IGYSATILPPSER

-269 LVKLSRTEQLD
+269 LVKLSRQEKLD
-280 SLNQALMDSLTTTG
+280 SLNQALMDSLKTNG
-294 ILSKTMIATID
+294 ILDKRMIATID
-305 SMMIADSLEVVRLEK
+305 SMMIADSLEVVRLER
-320 LRQLKLQVAQ
+320 LRQLKLQIAQ

-350 LPPTAT
+350 LPPTVS

-369 QDGTEVPTP
+369 DDGSTP
-378 SAPAGAPA
+378 PPPPA
-386 AAPAASGLP
+386 APPAEVAPPTEAAATDLAAAATPAASP
-395 AGTSAGSA
+395 AGIA
-403 VASTT
+403 TT
-408 PAASAAG
+408 PVASAAG
-415 TAADILPVGADIP
+415 TP
-428 APTAFDKLAAGASL
+428 ASEDLSA
-442 ASLNNTQDQI
+442 
-452 EEEMNM
+452 

-476 HTDVIKVKYQLL
+476 HTDVIKLKYQLL
-488 AQGLESSTKIT
+488 AQGLEKSTKIT

-527 CTVMLFAQ
+527 CTIMLFAQ

-541 IPAAIRLIRENVQEV
+541 IPAAIRLIRENVAQV

-567 VGDYKDEKLLPLK
+567 VGEYNDEKLLPLK
-580 MTVKDAND
+580 MTVKDATD
-588 FANVLRS
+588 FSNVLRT
-595 KKGHPFTD
+595 KKGHPFSD
-603 VEVKLLCDQEATRGD
+603 VEVKLLLDQEATRGD

-653 FMPYGGSTKRTYEC
+653 FMPYGGNTKRTYEC

-674 DAAERINSKFVV
+674 DAAEKINSKFVV

-753 ARKEGDEGLST
+753 ARRDGDEGLST
-764 RTLDTYL
+764 RALDAYL

-776 RTTEFKQTPVFM
+776 KTTDYKQTPVFM
-788 NPSGIEHFNIFTYEK
+788 NPSGIEHFNIFTYDK

>member
-1 MKKRVYV
+1 MMNMNKRLCAI
-8 MLLMTMMTVMAVA
+8 LLMTAMTVMAVA

-27 LSEANAKYEAGQMAD
+27 LNDANAKYEAGQMDA

-55 AEAQF
+55 AEAQY

-85 AARQRHP
+85 AARQRHA

-130 QRKLAELYSKGVLV
+130 QRKLAELYQKGVLV

-153 WLDMSDGKDVAL
+153 WRDMSDGKDVTL
-165 VPEIERP
+165 VPEFERP
-172 TKIIAKAPVSAAPAA
+172 TKIIAQAPTASSTSTAPATTAPVAAPVN
-187 SGLPAGSAAPS
+187 
-198 AALAASGLP
+198 
-207 AGSAASVAASTTP
+207 SVATTP
-220 AVSPAGSAATTPAAS
+220 AVSAVATAI
-235 AAGTV
+235 
-240 AAVADPP
+240 ADPP
-247 IGYSATILPPAER
+247 VGYSATILPPSER

-294 ILSKTMIATID
+294 VLNKRMIATID
-305 SMMIADSLEVVRLEK
+305 SMMIADSLEVVRLER

-339 VLPKESEIQRN
+339 VLPKDSEIQRD
-350 LPPTAT
+350 LPPSAS

-369 QDGTEVPTP
+369 QDDKVPAP
-378 SAPAGAPA
+378 VSAPVATPTDD
-386 AAPAASGLP
+386 ASDV
-395 AGTSAGSA
+395 ASA
-403 VASTT
+403 VT
-408 PAASAAG
+408 PAAS
-415 TAADILPVGADIP
+415 PV
-428 APTAFDKLAAGASL
+428 
-442 ASLNNTQDQI
+442 NNTQDQI
-452 EEEMNM
+452 EEEMSQT
-458 ANGAPVVRI
+458 NGAPVVRI

-476 HTDVIKVKYQLL
+476 HTDVVKLKYQLL
-488 AQGLESSTKIT
+488 AQGLESSTKVT

-527 CTVMLFAQ
+527 CTIMLFAQ

-541 IPAAIRLIRENVQEV
+541 IPATIRLIRENVSEA

-595 KKGHPFTD
+595 KKGHPFTE

-653 FMPYGGSTKRTYEC
+653 FMPYGGNTKRTYEC
-667 FSATDFK
+667 FSAMDFK
-674 DAAERINSKFVV
+674 DAAEKINSKFVV

-753 ARKEGDEGLST
+753 ARKDGDEGLST
-764 RTLDTYL
+764 RSLDAYL
-771 YDAVR
+771 YEAVR
-776 RTTEFKQTPVFM
+776 KTTDYKQTPVFM

>member
-1 MKKRVYV
+1 MKEMMNMNKRLCAI
-8 MLLMTMMTVMAVA
+8 LLMTAMTVMAVA

-27 LSEANAKYEAGQMAD
+27 LNDANAKYEAGQMDA

-55 AEAQF
+55 AEAQY

-85 AARQRHP
+85 AARQRHA

-130 QRKLAELYSKGVLV
+130 QRKLAELYQKGVLV

-153 WLDMSDGKDVAL
+153 WRDMSDGKDVTL
-165 VPEIERP
+165 VPEFERP
-172 TKIIAKAPVSAAPAA
+172 TKIIAQAPTASSTSTAPAITAPVAAPVN
-187 SGLPAGSAAPS
+187 
-198 AALAASGLP
+198 
-207 AGSAASVAASTTP
+207 SVATTP
-220 AVSPAGSAATTPAAS
+220 AVSAVATAI
-235 AAGTV
+235 
-240 AAVADPP
+240 ADPP
-247 IGYSATILPPAER
+247 VGYSATILPPSER

-294 ILSKTMIATID
+294 VLNKRMIATID
-305 SMMIADSLEVVRLEK
+305 SMMIADSLEVVRLER
-320 LRQLKLQVAQ
+320 LRLLKLQVAQ

-339 VLPKESEIQRN
+339 VLPKDSEIQRD
-350 LPPTAT
+350 LPPSAS

-369 QDGTEVPTP
+369 QDDKVPAP
-378 SAPAGAPA
+378 VSAPVATPTDD
-386 AAPAASGLP
+386 ASDV
-395 AGTSAGSA
+395 ASA
-403 VASTT
+403 VT
-408 PAASAAG
+408 PAAS
-415 TAADILPVGADIP
+415 PV
-428 APTAFDKLAAGASL
+428 
-442 ASLNNTQDQI
+442 NNTQDQI
-452 EEEMNM
+452 EEEMSQT
-458 ANGAPVVRI
+458 NGAPVVRI

-476 HTDVIKVKYQLL
+476 HTDVVKLKYQLL
-488 AQGLESSTKIT
+488 AQGLESSTKVT

-527 CTVMLFAQ
+527 CTIMLFAQ

-541 IPAAIRLIRENVQEV
+541 IPATIRLIRENVSEA

-595 KKGHPFTD
+595 KKGHPFTE

-653 FMPYGGSTKRTYEC
+653 FMPYGGNTKRTYEC

-674 DAAERINSKFVV
+674 DAAEKINSKFVV

-753 ARKEGDEGLST
+753 ARKDGDEGLST
-764 RTLDTYL
+764 RSLDAYL
-771 YDAVR
+771 YEAVR
-776 RTTEFKQTPVFM
+776 KTTDYKQTPVFM